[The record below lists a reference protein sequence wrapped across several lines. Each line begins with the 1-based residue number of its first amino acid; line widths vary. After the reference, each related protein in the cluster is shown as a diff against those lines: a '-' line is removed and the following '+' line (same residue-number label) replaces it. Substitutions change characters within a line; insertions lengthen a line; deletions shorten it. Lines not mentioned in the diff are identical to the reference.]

1 MNEITIRQWY
11 DTFKSGEELVEVR
24 IVDNAY
30 KRTYSGYF
38 TDVNTLL
45 NEIRKYDN
53 CNIYF
58 TLNAINPACYDR
70 EQHDRIVTKPKSTTS
85 DNDIVGRDWIL
96 IDIDTKKP
104 SDTNSTDEEKEM
116 AKEVVNNV
124 FKFLRDEGFEK
135 PVVCDSGNGFHL
147 LYKIAMKNSNEN
159 TTICKEFLQV
169 LDMLFSNPNVEIDC
183 TTHNAS
189 RVCKLYGTFSR
200 KGSNTKKRPQR
211 ESKILRIPDEIKIT
225 PNEYFAKVAAML
237 PKPEQPSKSNYYSNE
252 KFDLEAFLNKHHIAV
267 RNIVRTSSF
276 TKYILDE
283 CPFNSSHRAPDS
295 AIFEM
300 SNGGLGFKCLH
311 SSCSQYTWKDFR
323 LKFEPDAYDHK
334 EYQRHEHKMQYYSSQ
349 KKEPFV
355 PKKEDSAK
363 GKKWLAM
370 TDVQYV
376 DMSKLVAIPTGYKE
390 LDKKIIGLLMGD
402 VTVLSGLS
410 GCVDCDTEYFNGTEW
425 KKISDYSYGDKVLQ
439 YNKDG
444 SAELVYPTDYIKKQC
459 DYLSLIKSKYGVNQC
474 VSDEHRIV
482 YQTSKK
488 NLAIKTFAELKE
500 QHAGSKHG
508 FIGKFYTTFNYSGKG
523 IPLSEFEIR
532 LMCAIICDGHFCNLY
547 KDKSTCRINLK
558 KERKKQR
565 LEWILGKLNMPIDK
579 HQWNPKDLGYNSYL
593 VKAPR
598 IEKEFS
604 NFWYDCNK
612 EQMAIIC
619 DEILNWD
626 GYITPKRKNFS
637 SISKKT
643 IDFIQFCF
651 ACCGYRSTISIDDR
665 LGQKHYKNICYSLTI
680 TKRNMVSIFA
690 SNNPKK
696 EFPIYKTKDGYKYC
710 FSVPSGMLV
719 LRREGRINI
728 TGNSGK
734 SSWIDCVVLNA
745 VQRGYKVGIW
755 SGELQDFRFQSWID
769 QIAAGKNYVCKKEG
783 YENYYYAPKNISN
796 QINKWLEGKLFLYNN
811 NYGSKW
817 QQLFADIKTLV
828 ENEGTQLVVLD
839 NLMALQIDSYDGDK
853 YTQQTRFINDLKEY
867 AKAKNIH
874 VILVC
879 HPRKEGGFL
888 RKESISGT
896 ADLTNLADSVIII
909 HRIGKDFE
917 QRAGE
922 FFGKDK
928 VLPYLKYNSAIE
940 VCKNRSMGVIDLLV
954 GMYYEVESRRLKNE
968 ISENIVYG
976 WQEQPAQLTFEP
988 TPESDVSDLQDIYD
1002 NMSNQLPFGSELQE
1016 LPF

>member
-1 MNEITIRQWY
+1 MDEITIRQWY

-211 ESKILRIPDEIKIT
+211 ESKILRIPDEVKIT

-334 EYQRHEHKMQYYSSQ
+334 EYQRHEHKMQYYSQQ

-376 DMSKLVAIPTGYKE
+376 DMSKMASIPTGYKE
-390 LDKKIIGLLMGD
+390 LDKKIIGLLLGD
-402 VTVLSGLS
+402 VTVLSGGS
-410 GCVDCDTEYFNGTEW
+410 G
-425 KKISDYSYGDKVLQ
+425 
-439 YNKDG
+439 
-444 SAELVYPTDYIKKQC
+444 A
-459 DYLSLIKSKYGVNQC
+459 
-474 VSDEHRIV
+474 
-482 YQTSKK
+482 
-488 NLAIKTFAELKE
+488 
-500 QHAGSKHG
+500 
-508 FIGKFYTTFNYSGKG
+508 
-523 IPLSEFEIR
+523 
-532 LMCAIICDGHFCNLY
+532 
-547 KDKSTCRINLK
+547 
-558 KERKKQR
+558 
-565 LEWILGKLNMPIDK
+565 
-579 HQWNPKDLGYNSYL
+579 
-593 VKAPR
+593 
-598 IEKEFS
+598 
-604 NFWYDCNK
+604 
-612 EQMAIIC
+612 
-619 DEILNWD
+619 
-626 GYITPKRKNFS
+626 
-637 SISKKT
+637 
-643 IDFIQFCF
+643 
-651 ACCGYRSTISIDDR
+651 
-665 LGQKHYKNICYSLTI
+665 
-680 TKRNMVSIFA
+680 
-690 SNNPKK
+690 
-696 EFPIYKTKDGYKYC
+696 
-710 FSVPSGMLV
+710 
-719 LRREGRINI
+719 
-728 TGNSGK
+728 GK
-734 SSWIDCVVLNA
+734 SSWIDCVALNA
-745 VQRGYKVGIW
+745 IQRGYKVGIW
-755 SGELQDFRFQSWID
+755 SGELQDFRFQSWIN
-769 QIAAGKNYVCKKEG
+769 QIAAGKNYVCKREG
-783 YENYYYAPKNISN
+783 FENYYYAPKNISN
-796 QINKWLEGKLFLYNN
+796 QISNWLEGKLFLYNN

-817 QQLFADIKTLV
+817 QQLFADVKELV
-828 ENEGTQLVVLD
+828 DKEGVQLIVLD
-839 NLMALQIDSYDGDK
+839 NLMALQIDNYEGDK
-853 YTQQTRFINDLKEY
+853 YTQQTKFINDLKEY
-867 AKAKNIH
+867 AKAKNVH
-874 VILVC
+874 VLLVC
-879 HPRKEGGFL
+879 HPRKEGIFL

-896 ADLTNLADSVIII
+896 ADLTNLADSVFII

-928 VLPYLKYNSAIE
+928 VIPYLKYNSVIE

-954 GMYYEVESRRLKNE
+954 GMYFEVESRRLKNE

-1002 NMSNQLPFGSELQE
+1002 NMSNQLPFGNELQE

>member
-276 TKYILDE
+276 TKYILEE

-376 DMSKLVAIPTGYKE
+376 DMSKMASIPTGYKE
-390 LDKKIIGLLMGD
+390 LDKKIIGLLLGD
-402 VTVLSGLS
+402 VTVLSGDS
-410 GCVDCDTEYFNGTEW
+410 G
-425 KKISDYSYGDKVLQ
+425 
-439 YNKDG
+439 
-444 SAELVYPTDYIKKQC
+444 A
-459 DYLSLIKSKYGVNQC
+459 
-474 VSDEHRIV
+474 
-482 YQTSKK
+482 
-488 NLAIKTFAELKE
+488 
-500 QHAGSKHG
+500 
-508 FIGKFYTTFNYSGKG
+508 
-523 IPLSEFEIR
+523 
-532 LMCAIICDGHFCNLY
+532 
-547 KDKSTCRINLK
+547 
-558 KERKKQR
+558 
-565 LEWILGKLNMPIDK
+565 
-579 HQWNPKDLGYNSYL
+579 
-593 VKAPR
+593 
-598 IEKEFS
+598 
-604 NFWYDCNK
+604 
-612 EQMAIIC
+612 
-619 DEILNWD
+619 
-626 GYITPKRKNFS
+626 
-637 SISKKT
+637 
-643 IDFIQFCF
+643 
-651 ACCGYRSTISIDDR
+651 
-665 LGQKHYKNICYSLTI
+665 
-680 TKRNMVSIFA
+680 
-690 SNNPKK
+690 
-696 EFPIYKTKDGYKYC
+696 
-710 FSVPSGMLV
+710 
-719 LRREGRINI
+719 
-728 TGNSGK
+728 GK
-734 SSWIDCVVLNA
+734 SSWIDCVALNA
-745 VQRGYKVGIW
+745 IQRGYKVGIW
-755 SGELQDFRFQSWID
+755 SGELQDFRFQSWIN
-769 QIAAGKNYVCKKEG
+769 QIAAGKNYVCKREG
-783 YENYYYAPKNISN
+783 FENYYYAPKNISN
-796 QINKWLEGKLFLYNN
+796 QISNWLEGKLFLYNN

-817 QQLFADIKTLV
+817 QQLFADVKELV
-828 ENEGTQLVVLD
+828 DKEGVQLIVLD
-839 NLMALQIDSYDGDK
+839 NLMALQIDNYEGDK
-853 YTQQTRFINDLKEY
+853 YTQQTKFINDLKEY
-867 AKAKNIH
+867 AKAKNVH
-874 VILVC
+874 VLLVC
-879 HPRKEGGFL
+879 HPRKEGIFL
-888 RKESISGT
+888 RKGSISGT
-896 ADLTNLADSVIII
+896 ADLTNLADSVFII

-928 VLPYLKYNSAIE
+928 VIPYLKYNSVIE

-976 WQEQPAQLTFEP
+976 WQEQPTQLTFEP
-988 TPESDVSDLQDIYD
+988 APESDVSDLQDIYD
-1002 NMSNQLPFGSELQE
+1002 NMSNQLPFGNELQE

>member
-116 AKEVVNNV
+116 AKEVVNNI

-410 GCVDCDTEYFNGTEW
+410 G
-425 KKISDYSYGDKVLQ
+425 
-439 YNKDG
+439 
-444 SAELVYPTDYIKKQC
+444 
-459 DYLSLIKSKYGVNQC
+459 
-474 VSDEHRIV
+474 
-482 YQTSKK
+482 
-488 NLAIKTFAELKE
+488 
-500 QHAGSKHG
+500 
-508 FIGKFYTTFNYSGKG
+508 SGK
-523 IPLSEFEIR
+523 
-532 LMCAIICDGHFCNLY
+532 
-547 KDKSTCRINLK
+547 T
-558 KERKKQR
+558 
-565 LEWILGKLNMPIDK
+565 
-579 HQWNPKDLGYNSYL
+579 
-593 VKAPR
+593 
-598 IEKEFS
+598 
-604 NFWYDCNK
+604 
-612 EQMAIIC
+612 
-619 DEILNWD
+619 
-626 GYITPKRKNFS
+626 
-637 SISKKT
+637 
-643 IDFIQFCF
+643 
-651 ACCGYRSTISIDDR
+651 
-665 LGQKHYKNICYSLTI
+665 
-680 TKRNMVSIFA
+680 
-690 SNNPKK
+690 
-696 EFPIYKTKDGYKYC
+696 
-710 FSVPSGMLV
+710 
-719 LRREGRINI
+719 
-728 TGNSGK
+728 
-734 SSWIDCVVLNA
+734 SWIDCVVLNA

-769 QIAAGKNYVCKKEG
+769 QISAGKNYVCKKEG

-839 NLMALQIDSYDGDK
+839 NLMALQIDCYDGDK

-928 VLPYLKYNSAIE
+928 VLPYLKYNSVIE

>member
-70 EQHDRIVTKPKSTTS
+70 EQHDRFVTKPKSTTS

-376 DMSKLVAIPTGYKE
+376 DMSKMASIPTGYKE
-390 LDKKIIGLLMGD
+390 LDKKIIGLLLGD
-402 VTVLSGLS
+402 VTVLSGGS
-410 GCVDCDTEYFNGTEW
+410 G
-425 KKISDYSYGDKVLQ
+425 
-439 YNKDG
+439 
-444 SAELVYPTDYIKKQC
+444 A
-459 DYLSLIKSKYGVNQC
+459 
-474 VSDEHRIV
+474 
-482 YQTSKK
+482 
-488 NLAIKTFAELKE
+488 
-500 QHAGSKHG
+500 
-508 FIGKFYTTFNYSGKG
+508 
-523 IPLSEFEIR
+523 
-532 LMCAIICDGHFCNLY
+532 
-547 KDKSTCRINLK
+547 
-558 KERKKQR
+558 
-565 LEWILGKLNMPIDK
+565 
-579 HQWNPKDLGYNSYL
+579 
-593 VKAPR
+593 
-598 IEKEFS
+598 
-604 NFWYDCNK
+604 
-612 EQMAIIC
+612 
-619 DEILNWD
+619 
-626 GYITPKRKNFS
+626 
-637 SISKKT
+637 
-643 IDFIQFCF
+643 
-651 ACCGYRSTISIDDR
+651 
-665 LGQKHYKNICYSLTI
+665 
-680 TKRNMVSIFA
+680 
-690 SNNPKK
+690 
-696 EFPIYKTKDGYKYC
+696 
-710 FSVPSGMLV
+710 
-719 LRREGRINI
+719 
-728 TGNSGK
+728 GK
-734 SSWIDCVVLNA
+734 SSWIDCVALNA
-745 VQRGYKVGIW
+745 IQRGYKVGIW
-755 SGELQDFRFQSWID
+755 SGELQDFRFQSWIN
-769 QIAAGKNYVCKKEG
+769 QIAAGKNYVCKREG
-783 YENYYYAPKNISN
+783 FENYYYAPKNISN
-796 QINKWLEGKLFLYNN
+796 QISNWLEGKLFLYNN

-817 QQLFADIKTLV
+817 QQLFADVKELV
-828 ENEGTQLVVLD
+828 DKEGVQLLVLD
-839 NLMALQIDSYDGDK
+839 NLMALQIDNYEGDK
-853 YTQQTRFINDLKEY
+853 YTQQTKFINDLKEY
-867 AKAKNIH
+867 AKAKNVH
-874 VILVC
+874 VLLVC
-879 HPRKEGGFL
+879 HPRKEGIFL

-896 ADLTNLADSVIII
+896 ADLTNLADSVFII

-928 VLPYLKYNSAIE
+928 VLPYLKYNSVIE

>member
-276 TKYILDE
+276 TKYILEE

-334 EYQRHEHKMQYYSSQ
+334 EYQRHEHKMQYYSQQ

-376 DMSKLVAIPTGYKE
+376 DMSKMASIPTGYKE
-390 LDKKIIGLLMGD
+390 LDKKIIGLLLGD
-402 VTVLSGLS
+402 VTVLSGGS
-410 GCVDCDTEYFNGTEW
+410 G
-425 KKISDYSYGDKVLQ
+425 
-439 YNKDG
+439 
-444 SAELVYPTDYIKKQC
+444 A
-459 DYLSLIKSKYGVNQC
+459 
-474 VSDEHRIV
+474 
-482 YQTSKK
+482 
-488 NLAIKTFAELKE
+488 
-500 QHAGSKHG
+500 
-508 FIGKFYTTFNYSGKG
+508 
-523 IPLSEFEIR
+523 
-532 LMCAIICDGHFCNLY
+532 
-547 KDKSTCRINLK
+547 
-558 KERKKQR
+558 
-565 LEWILGKLNMPIDK
+565 
-579 HQWNPKDLGYNSYL
+579 
-593 VKAPR
+593 
-598 IEKEFS
+598 
-604 NFWYDCNK
+604 
-612 EQMAIIC
+612 
-619 DEILNWD
+619 
-626 GYITPKRKNFS
+626 
-637 SISKKT
+637 
-643 IDFIQFCF
+643 
-651 ACCGYRSTISIDDR
+651 
-665 LGQKHYKNICYSLTI
+665 
-680 TKRNMVSIFA
+680 
-690 SNNPKK
+690 
-696 EFPIYKTKDGYKYC
+696 
-710 FSVPSGMLV
+710 
-719 LRREGRINI
+719 
-728 TGNSGK
+728 GK
-734 SSWIDCVVLNA
+734 SSWIDCVALNA
-745 VQRGYKVGIW
+745 IQRGYKVGIW
-755 SGELQDFRFQSWID
+755 SGELQDFRFQSWIN
-769 QIAAGKNYVCKKEG
+769 QIAAGKNYVCKREG
-783 YENYYYAPKNISN
+783 FENYYYAPKNISN
-796 QINKWLEGKLFLYNN
+796 QISNWLEGKLFLYNN

-817 QQLFADIKTLV
+817 QQLFADVKELV
-828 ENEGTQLVVLD
+828 DKEGVQLIVLD
-839 NLMALQIDSYDGDK
+839 NLMALQIDNYEGDK
-853 YTQQTRFINDLKEY
+853 YTQQTKFINDLKEY
-867 AKAKNIH
+867 AKAKNVH
-874 VILVC
+874 VLLVC
-879 HPRKEGGFL
+879 HPRKEGIFL

-896 ADLTNLADSVIII
+896 ADLTNLADSVFII

-928 VLPYLKYNSAIE
+928 VLPYLKYNSVIE

>member
-1 MNEITIRQWY
+1 MTMNEITIRQWY

-38 TDVNTLL
+38 TDVDTLL

-276 TKYILDE
+276 TKYILEE

-355 PKKEDSAK
+355 PKKEDSTK

-410 GCVDCDTEYFNGTEW
+410 G
-425 KKISDYSYGDKVLQ
+425 
-439 YNKDG
+439 
-444 SAELVYPTDYIKKQC
+444 
-459 DYLSLIKSKYGVNQC
+459 
-474 VSDEHRIV
+474 
-482 YQTSKK
+482 
-488 NLAIKTFAELKE
+488 
-500 QHAGSKHG
+500 
-508 FIGKFYTTFNYSGKG
+508 SGK
-523 IPLSEFEIR
+523 
-532 LMCAIICDGHFCNLY
+532 
-547 KDKSTCRINLK
+547 T
-558 KERKKQR
+558 
-565 LEWILGKLNMPIDK
+565 
-579 HQWNPKDLGYNSYL
+579 
-593 VKAPR
+593 
-598 IEKEFS
+598 
-604 NFWYDCNK
+604 
-612 EQMAIIC
+612 
-619 DEILNWD
+619 
-626 GYITPKRKNFS
+626 
-637 SISKKT
+637 
-643 IDFIQFCF
+643 
-651 ACCGYRSTISIDDR
+651 
-665 LGQKHYKNICYSLTI
+665 
-680 TKRNMVSIFA
+680 
-690 SNNPKK
+690 
-696 EFPIYKTKDGYKYC
+696 
-710 FSVPSGMLV
+710 
-719 LRREGRINI
+719 
-728 TGNSGK
+728 
-734 SSWIDCVVLNA
+734 SWIDCVVLNA

-755 SGELQDFRFQSWID
+755 SGELQNFRFQSWID
-769 QIAAGKNYVCKKEG
+769 QISAGKNYVCKKEG
-783 YENYYYAPKNISN
+783 YENYYYTPKNIAN

-928 VLPYLKYNSAIE
+928 VLPYLKYNSVIE

-976 WQEQPAQLTFEP
+976 WQEQPAQLTFET

-1002 NMSNQLPFGSELQE
+1002 NMSNQLPFGNELQE

>member
-38 TDVNTLL
+38 TDVDTLL

-169 LDMLFSNPNVEIDC
+169 LDMLFSNSNVEIDC

-211 ESKILRIPDEIKIT
+211 ESKILRIPDEVKIT

-252 KFDLEAFLNKHHIAV
+252 KFDLEAFLNKHHISV

-334 EYQRHEHKMQYYSSQ
+334 EYQRHEHKMQYYSQQ

-376 DMSKLVAIPTGYKE
+376 DMSKMASIPTGYKE
-390 LDKKIIGLLMGD
+390 LDKKIIGLLLGD
-402 VTVLSGLS
+402 VTVLSGGS
-410 GCVDCDTEYFNGTEW
+410 G
-425 KKISDYSYGDKVLQ
+425 
-439 YNKDG
+439 
-444 SAELVYPTDYIKKQC
+444 A
-459 DYLSLIKSKYGVNQC
+459 
-474 VSDEHRIV
+474 
-482 YQTSKK
+482 
-488 NLAIKTFAELKE
+488 
-500 QHAGSKHG
+500 
-508 FIGKFYTTFNYSGKG
+508 
-523 IPLSEFEIR
+523 
-532 LMCAIICDGHFCNLY
+532 
-547 KDKSTCRINLK
+547 
-558 KERKKQR
+558 
-565 LEWILGKLNMPIDK
+565 
-579 HQWNPKDLGYNSYL
+579 
-593 VKAPR
+593 
-598 IEKEFS
+598 
-604 NFWYDCNK
+604 
-612 EQMAIIC
+612 
-619 DEILNWD
+619 
-626 GYITPKRKNFS
+626 
-637 SISKKT
+637 
-643 IDFIQFCF
+643 
-651 ACCGYRSTISIDDR
+651 
-665 LGQKHYKNICYSLTI
+665 
-680 TKRNMVSIFA
+680 
-690 SNNPKK
+690 
-696 EFPIYKTKDGYKYC
+696 
-710 FSVPSGMLV
+710 
-719 LRREGRINI
+719 
-728 TGNSGK
+728 GK
-734 SSWIDCVVLNA
+734 SSWIDCVALNA
-745 VQRGYKVGIW
+745 IQRGYKVGIW
-755 SGELQDFRFQSWID
+755 SGELQDFRFQSWIN
-769 QIAAGKNYVCKKEG
+769 QIAAGKNYVCKREG
-783 YENYYYAPKNISN
+783 FENYYYAPKNISN
-796 QINKWLEGKLFLYNN
+796 QISNWLEGKLFLYNN

-817 QQLFADIKTLV
+817 QQLFADVKELV
-828 ENEGTQLVVLD
+828 DKEGVQLIVLD
-839 NLMALQIDSYDGDK
+839 NLMALQIDNYEGDK
-853 YTQQTRFINDLKEY
+853 YTQQTKFINDLKEY
-867 AKAKNIH
+867 AKAKNVH
-874 VILVC
+874 VLLVC
-879 HPRKEGGFL
+879 HPRKEGIFL

-896 ADLTNLADSVIII
+896 ADLTNLADSVFII

-928 VLPYLKYNSAIE
+928 VIPYLKYNSVIE

-1002 NMSNQLPFGSELQE
+1002 NMSNQLPFGNELQE

>member
-38 TDVNTLL
+38 TDVDTLL

-334 EYQRHEHKMQYYSSQ
+334 EYQRHEHKMQYYSQQ

-376 DMSKLVAIPTGYKE
+376 DMSKMASIPTGYKE
-390 LDKKIIGLLMGD
+390 LDKKIIGLLLGD
-402 VTVLSGLS
+402 VTVLSGGS
-410 GCVDCDTEYFNGTEW
+410 G
-425 KKISDYSYGDKVLQ
+425 
-439 YNKDG
+439 
-444 SAELVYPTDYIKKQC
+444 A
-459 DYLSLIKSKYGVNQC
+459 
-474 VSDEHRIV
+474 
-482 YQTSKK
+482 
-488 NLAIKTFAELKE
+488 
-500 QHAGSKHG
+500 
-508 FIGKFYTTFNYSGKG
+508 
-523 IPLSEFEIR
+523 
-532 LMCAIICDGHFCNLY
+532 
-547 KDKSTCRINLK
+547 
-558 KERKKQR
+558 
-565 LEWILGKLNMPIDK
+565 
-579 HQWNPKDLGYNSYL
+579 
-593 VKAPR
+593 
-598 IEKEFS
+598 
-604 NFWYDCNK
+604 
-612 EQMAIIC
+612 
-619 DEILNWD
+619 
-626 GYITPKRKNFS
+626 
-637 SISKKT
+637 
-643 IDFIQFCF
+643 
-651 ACCGYRSTISIDDR
+651 
-665 LGQKHYKNICYSLTI
+665 
-680 TKRNMVSIFA
+680 
-690 SNNPKK
+690 
-696 EFPIYKTKDGYKYC
+696 
-710 FSVPSGMLV
+710 
-719 LRREGRINI
+719 
-728 TGNSGK
+728 GK
-734 SSWIDCVVLNA
+734 SSWIDCVALNA
-745 VQRGYKVGIW
+745 IQRGYKVGIW
-755 SGELQDFRFQSWID
+755 SGELQDFRFQSWIN
-769 QIAAGKNYVCKKEG
+769 QIAAGKNYVCKREG
-783 YENYYYAPKNISN
+783 FENYYYAPKNISN
-796 QINKWLEGKLFLYNN
+796 QISNWLEGKLFLYNN

-817 QQLFADIKTLV
+817 QQLFADVKELV
-828 ENEGTQLVVLD
+828 DKEGVQLIVLD
-839 NLMALQIDSYDGDK
+839 NLMALQIDNYEGDK
-853 YTQQTRFINDLKEY
+853 YTQQTKFINDLKEY
-867 AKAKNIH
+867 AKAKNVH
-874 VILVC
+874 VLLVC
-879 HPRKEGGFL
+879 HPRKEGIFL

-896 ADLTNLADSVIII
+896 ADLTNLADSVFII

-928 VLPYLKYNSAIE
+928 VLPYLKYNSVIE

-1002 NMSNQLPFGSELQE
+1002 NMSNQLPFGNELQE

>member
-334 EYQRHEHKMQYYSSQ
+334 EYQRHEHKMQYYSQQ

-355 PKKEDSAK
+355 PKKEDSTK

-410 GCVDCDTEYFNGTEW
+410 G
-425 KKISDYSYGDKVLQ
+425 
-439 YNKDG
+439 
-444 SAELVYPTDYIKKQC
+444 
-459 DYLSLIKSKYGVNQC
+459 
-474 VSDEHRIV
+474 
-482 YQTSKK
+482 
-488 NLAIKTFAELKE
+488 
-500 QHAGSKHG
+500 
-508 FIGKFYTTFNYSGKG
+508 SGK
-523 IPLSEFEIR
+523 
-532 LMCAIICDGHFCNLY
+532 
-547 KDKSTCRINLK
+547 T
-558 KERKKQR
+558 
-565 LEWILGKLNMPIDK
+565 
-579 HQWNPKDLGYNSYL
+579 
-593 VKAPR
+593 
-598 IEKEFS
+598 
-604 NFWYDCNK
+604 
-612 EQMAIIC
+612 
-619 DEILNWD
+619 
-626 GYITPKRKNFS
+626 
-637 SISKKT
+637 
-643 IDFIQFCF
+643 
-651 ACCGYRSTISIDDR
+651 
-665 LGQKHYKNICYSLTI
+665 
-680 TKRNMVSIFA
+680 
-690 SNNPKK
+690 
-696 EFPIYKTKDGYKYC
+696 
-710 FSVPSGMLV
+710 
-719 LRREGRINI
+719 
-728 TGNSGK
+728 
-734 SSWIDCVVLNA
+734 SWIDCVVLNA

-769 QIAAGKNYVCKKEG
+769 QISAGKNYVCKKEG
-783 YENYYYAPKNISN
+783 YENYYYAPKNIAN

-828 ENEGTQLVVLD
+828 ENEGTQLIVLD

-853 YTQQTRFINDLKEY
+853 YTQQTRFIKDLKEY

-896 ADLTNLADSVIII
+896 ADLTNLADSVVII

-928 VLPYLKYNSAIE
+928 VLPYLKYNSVIE

>member
-334 EYQRHEHKMQYYSSQ
+334 EYQRHEHKMQYYSQQ

-376 DMSKLVAIPTGYKE
+376 DMSKMASIPTGYKE
-390 LDKKIIGLLMGD
+390 LDKKIIGLLLGD
-402 VTVLSGLS
+402 VTVLSGGS
-410 GCVDCDTEYFNGTEW
+410 G
-425 KKISDYSYGDKVLQ
+425 
-439 YNKDG
+439 
-444 SAELVYPTDYIKKQC
+444 A
-459 DYLSLIKSKYGVNQC
+459 
-474 VSDEHRIV
+474 
-482 YQTSKK
+482 
-488 NLAIKTFAELKE
+488 
-500 QHAGSKHG
+500 
-508 FIGKFYTTFNYSGKG
+508 
-523 IPLSEFEIR
+523 
-532 LMCAIICDGHFCNLY
+532 
-547 KDKSTCRINLK
+547 
-558 KERKKQR
+558 
-565 LEWILGKLNMPIDK
+565 
-579 HQWNPKDLGYNSYL
+579 
-593 VKAPR
+593 
-598 IEKEFS
+598 
-604 NFWYDCNK
+604 
-612 EQMAIIC
+612 
-619 DEILNWD
+619 
-626 GYITPKRKNFS
+626 
-637 SISKKT
+637 
-643 IDFIQFCF
+643 
-651 ACCGYRSTISIDDR
+651 
-665 LGQKHYKNICYSLTI
+665 
-680 TKRNMVSIFA
+680 
-690 SNNPKK
+690 
-696 EFPIYKTKDGYKYC
+696 
-710 FSVPSGMLV
+710 
-719 LRREGRINI
+719 
-728 TGNSGK
+728 GK
-734 SSWIDCVVLNA
+734 SSWIDCVALNA
-745 VQRGYKVGIW
+745 IQRGYKVGIW
-755 SGELQDFRFQSWID
+755 SGELQDFRFQSWIN
-769 QIAAGKNYVCKKEG
+769 QIAAGKNYVCKREG
-783 YENYYYAPKNISN
+783 FENYYYAPKNISN
-796 QINKWLEGKLFLYNN
+796 QISNWLEGKLFLYNN

-817 QQLFADIKTLV
+817 QQLFADVKELV
-828 ENEGTQLVVLD
+828 DKEGVQLIVLD
-839 NLMALQIDSYDGDK
+839 NLMALQIDNYEGDK
-853 YTQQTRFINDLKEY
+853 YTQQTKFINDLKEY
-867 AKAKNIH
+867 AKAKNVH
-874 VILVC
+874 VLLVC
-879 HPRKEGGFL
+879 HPRKEGIFL

-896 ADLTNLADSVIII
+896 ADLTNLADSVFII

-928 VLPYLKYNSAIE
+928 VLPYLKYNSVIE

-976 WQEQPAQLTFEP
+976 WQEQPAQLTFET

>member
-267 RNIVRTSSF
+267 RDIVRTSSF

-334 EYQRHEHKMQYYSSQ
+334 EYQRHEHKMQYYSQQ

-376 DMSKLVAIPTGYKE
+376 DMSKMASIPTGYKE
-390 LDKKIIGLLMGD
+390 LDKKIIGLLLGD
-402 VTVLSGLS
+402 VTVLSGGS
-410 GCVDCDTEYFNGTEW
+410 G
-425 KKISDYSYGDKVLQ
+425 
-439 YNKDG
+439 
-444 SAELVYPTDYIKKQC
+444 A
-459 DYLSLIKSKYGVNQC
+459 
-474 VSDEHRIV
+474 
-482 YQTSKK
+482 
-488 NLAIKTFAELKE
+488 
-500 QHAGSKHG
+500 
-508 FIGKFYTTFNYSGKG
+508 
-523 IPLSEFEIR
+523 
-532 LMCAIICDGHFCNLY
+532 
-547 KDKSTCRINLK
+547 
-558 KERKKQR
+558 
-565 LEWILGKLNMPIDK
+565 
-579 HQWNPKDLGYNSYL
+579 
-593 VKAPR
+593 
-598 IEKEFS
+598 
-604 NFWYDCNK
+604 
-612 EQMAIIC
+612 
-619 DEILNWD
+619 
-626 GYITPKRKNFS
+626 
-637 SISKKT
+637 
-643 IDFIQFCF
+643 
-651 ACCGYRSTISIDDR
+651 
-665 LGQKHYKNICYSLTI
+665 
-680 TKRNMVSIFA
+680 
-690 SNNPKK
+690 
-696 EFPIYKTKDGYKYC
+696 
-710 FSVPSGMLV
+710 
-719 LRREGRINI
+719 
-728 TGNSGK
+728 GK
-734 SSWIDCVVLNA
+734 SSWIDCVALNA
-745 VQRGYKVGIW
+745 IQRGYKVGIW
-755 SGELQDFRFQSWID
+755 SGELQDFRFQSWIN
-769 QIAAGKNYVCKKEG
+769 QIAAGKNYVCKREG
-783 YENYYYAPKNISN
+783 FENYYYAPKNISN
-796 QINKWLEGKLFLYNN
+796 QISNWLEGKLFLYNN

-817 QQLFADIKTLV
+817 QQLFADVKELV
-828 ENEGTQLVVLD
+828 DKEGVQLIVLD
-839 NLMALQIDSYDGDK
+839 NLMALQIDNYEGDK
-853 YTQQTRFINDLKEY
+853 YTQQTKFINDLKEY
-867 AKAKNIH
+867 AKAKNVH
-874 VILVC
+874 VLLVC
-879 HPRKEGGFL
+879 HPRKEGIFL

-896 ADLTNLADSVIII
+896 ADLTNLADSVFII

-928 VLPYLKYNSAIE
+928 VLPYLKYNSVIE

-1002 NMSNQLPFGSELQE
+1002 NMSNQLPFGSELPE

>member
-1 MNEITIRQWY
+1 MTMNEITIRQWY

-38 TDVNTLL
+38 TDVDTLL

-169 LDMLFSNPNVEIDC
+169 LDMLFSNSNVEIDC

-211 ESKILRIPDEIKIT
+211 ESKILRIPDEVKIT

-252 KFDLEAFLNKHHIAV
+252 KFDLEAFLNKHHISV

-355 PKKEDSAK
+355 PKKENSAK

-410 GCVDCDTEYFNGTEW
+410 G
-425 KKISDYSYGDKVLQ
+425 
-439 YNKDG
+439 
-444 SAELVYPTDYIKKQC
+444 
-459 DYLSLIKSKYGVNQC
+459 
-474 VSDEHRIV
+474 
-482 YQTSKK
+482 
-488 NLAIKTFAELKE
+488 
-500 QHAGSKHG
+500 
-508 FIGKFYTTFNYSGKG
+508 SGK
-523 IPLSEFEIR
+523 
-532 LMCAIICDGHFCNLY
+532 
-547 KDKSTCRINLK
+547 T
-558 KERKKQR
+558 
-565 LEWILGKLNMPIDK
+565 
-579 HQWNPKDLGYNSYL
+579 
-593 VKAPR
+593 
-598 IEKEFS
+598 
-604 NFWYDCNK
+604 
-612 EQMAIIC
+612 
-619 DEILNWD
+619 
-626 GYITPKRKNFS
+626 
-637 SISKKT
+637 
-643 IDFIQFCF
+643 
-651 ACCGYRSTISIDDR
+651 
-665 LGQKHYKNICYSLTI
+665 
-680 TKRNMVSIFA
+680 
-690 SNNPKK
+690 
-696 EFPIYKTKDGYKYC
+696 
-710 FSVPSGMLV
+710 
-719 LRREGRINI
+719 
-728 TGNSGK
+728 
-734 SSWIDCVVLNA
+734 SWIDCVVLNA

-769 QIAAGKNYVCKKEG
+769 QISAGKNYVCKKEG
-783 YENYYYAPKNISN
+783 YENYYYAPKNIAN

-828 ENEGTQLVVLD
+828 ENEGTQLIVLD

-928 VLPYLKYNSAIE
+928 VLPYLKYNSVIE

>member
-85 DNDIVGRDWIL
+85 DNNIVGRDWIL

-334 EYQRHEHKMQYYSSQ
+334 EYQRHEHKMQYYSQQ

-355 PKKEDSAK
+355 PKKEDSTK

-410 GCVDCDTEYFNGTEW
+410 G
-425 KKISDYSYGDKVLQ
+425 
-439 YNKDG
+439 
-444 SAELVYPTDYIKKQC
+444 
-459 DYLSLIKSKYGVNQC
+459 
-474 VSDEHRIV
+474 
-482 YQTSKK
+482 
-488 NLAIKTFAELKE
+488 
-500 QHAGSKHG
+500 
-508 FIGKFYTTFNYSGKG
+508 SGK
-523 IPLSEFEIR
+523 
-532 LMCAIICDGHFCNLY
+532 
-547 KDKSTCRINLK
+547 T
-558 KERKKQR
+558 
-565 LEWILGKLNMPIDK
+565 
-579 HQWNPKDLGYNSYL
+579 
-593 VKAPR
+593 
-598 IEKEFS
+598 
-604 NFWYDCNK
+604 
-612 EQMAIIC
+612 
-619 DEILNWD
+619 
-626 GYITPKRKNFS
+626 
-637 SISKKT
+637 
-643 IDFIQFCF
+643 
-651 ACCGYRSTISIDDR
+651 
-665 LGQKHYKNICYSLTI
+665 
-680 TKRNMVSIFA
+680 
-690 SNNPKK
+690 
-696 EFPIYKTKDGYKYC
+696 
-710 FSVPSGMLV
+710 
-719 LRREGRINI
+719 
-728 TGNSGK
+728 
-734 SSWIDCVVLNA
+734 SWIDCVVLNA

-769 QIAAGKNYVCKKEG
+769 QISAGKNYVCKKEG
-783 YENYYYAPKNISN
+783 YENYYYAPKNIAN

-828 ENEGTQLVVLD
+828 ENEGTQLIVLD

-928 VLPYLKYNSAIE
+928 VLPYLKYNSVIE

>member
-334 EYQRHEHKMQYYSSQ
+334 EYQRHEHKMQYYSQQ

-355 PKKEDSAK
+355 PKKEDSTK

-410 GCVDCDTEYFNGTEW
+410 G
-425 KKISDYSYGDKVLQ
+425 
-439 YNKDG
+439 
-444 SAELVYPTDYIKKQC
+444 
-459 DYLSLIKSKYGVNQC
+459 
-474 VSDEHRIV
+474 
-482 YQTSKK
+482 
-488 NLAIKTFAELKE
+488 
-500 QHAGSKHG
+500 
-508 FIGKFYTTFNYSGKG
+508 SGK
-523 IPLSEFEIR
+523 
-532 LMCAIICDGHFCNLY
+532 
-547 KDKSTCRINLK
+547 T
-558 KERKKQR
+558 
-565 LEWILGKLNMPIDK
+565 
-579 HQWNPKDLGYNSYL
+579 
-593 VKAPR
+593 
-598 IEKEFS
+598 
-604 NFWYDCNK
+604 
-612 EQMAIIC
+612 
-619 DEILNWD
+619 
-626 GYITPKRKNFS
+626 
-637 SISKKT
+637 
-643 IDFIQFCF
+643 
-651 ACCGYRSTISIDDR
+651 
-665 LGQKHYKNICYSLTI
+665 
-680 TKRNMVSIFA
+680 
-690 SNNPKK
+690 
-696 EFPIYKTKDGYKYC
+696 
-710 FSVPSGMLV
+710 
-719 LRREGRINI
+719 
-728 TGNSGK
+728 
-734 SSWIDCVVLNA
+734 SWIDCVVLNA

-769 QIAAGKNYVCKKEG
+769 QISAGKNYVCKKEG
-783 YENYYYAPKNISN
+783 YENYYYAPKNIAN

-828 ENEGTQLVVLD
+828 ENEGTQLIVLD

-928 VLPYLKYNSAIE
+928 VLPYLKYNSVIE

-988 TPESDVSDLQDIYD
+988 TPESDASDLQDIYD

>member
-70 EQHDRIVTKPKSTTS
+70 EQHDSIVTKPKSTTS

-276 TKYILDE
+276 TKYILEE

-334 EYQRHEHKMQYYSSQ
+334 EYQRHEHKMQYYSQQ

-355 PKKEDSAK
+355 PKKEDSTK

-376 DMSKLVAIPTGYKE
+376 DMSKMASIPTGYKE
-390 LDKKIIGLLMGD
+390 LDKKIIGLLLGD
-402 VTVLSGLS
+402 VTVLSGGS
-410 GCVDCDTEYFNGTEW
+410 G
-425 KKISDYSYGDKVLQ
+425 
-439 YNKDG
+439 
-444 SAELVYPTDYIKKQC
+444 A
-459 DYLSLIKSKYGVNQC
+459 
-474 VSDEHRIV
+474 
-482 YQTSKK
+482 
-488 NLAIKTFAELKE
+488 
-500 QHAGSKHG
+500 
-508 FIGKFYTTFNYSGKG
+508 
-523 IPLSEFEIR
+523 
-532 LMCAIICDGHFCNLY
+532 
-547 KDKSTCRINLK
+547 
-558 KERKKQR
+558 
-565 LEWILGKLNMPIDK
+565 
-579 HQWNPKDLGYNSYL
+579 
-593 VKAPR
+593 
-598 IEKEFS
+598 
-604 NFWYDCNK
+604 
-612 EQMAIIC
+612 
-619 DEILNWD
+619 
-626 GYITPKRKNFS
+626 
-637 SISKKT
+637 
-643 IDFIQFCF
+643 
-651 ACCGYRSTISIDDR
+651 
-665 LGQKHYKNICYSLTI
+665 
-680 TKRNMVSIFA
+680 
-690 SNNPKK
+690 
-696 EFPIYKTKDGYKYC
+696 
-710 FSVPSGMLV
+710 
-719 LRREGRINI
+719 
-728 TGNSGK
+728 GK
-734 SSWIDCVVLNA
+734 SSWIDCVALNA
-745 VQRGYKVGIW
+745 IQRGYKVGIW
-755 SGELQDFRFQSWID
+755 SGELQDFRFQSWIN
-769 QIAAGKNYVCKKEG
+769 QIAAGKNYVCKREG
-783 YENYYYAPKNISN
+783 FENYYYAPKNISN
-796 QINKWLEGKLFLYNN
+796 QISNWLEGKLFLYNN

-817 QQLFADIKTLV
+817 QQLFADVKELV
-828 ENEGTQLVVLD
+828 DKEGVQLIVLD
-839 NLMALQIDSYDGDK
+839 NLMALQIDNYEGDK
-853 YTQQTRFINDLKEY
+853 YTQQTKFINDLKEY
-867 AKAKNIH
+867 AKAKNVH
-874 VILVC
+874 VLLVC
-879 HPRKEGGFL
+879 HPRKEGIFL

-896 ADLTNLADSVIII
+896 ADLTNLADSVFII
-909 HRIGKDFE
+909 HRVGKDFE

-922 FFGKDK
+922 FLGKDK
-928 VLPYLKYNSAIE
+928 VLPYLKYNSVIE

-976 WQEQPAQLTFEP
+976 WQEQPSQLTFE
-988 TPESDVSDLQDIYD
+988 TIPESDVSDLQDIYD
-1002 NMSNQLPFGSELQE
+1002 NMSNQLPFGNELQE

>member
-1 MNEITIRQWY
+1 MTMNEITIRQWY

-24 IVDNAY
+24 IVDNTY

-38 TDVNTLL
+38 TDVDTLL

-376 DMSKLVAIPTGYKE
+376 DMSKMASIPTGYKE
-390 LDKKIIGLLMGD
+390 LDKKIIGLLLGD
-402 VTVLSGLS
+402 VTVLSGGS
-410 GCVDCDTEYFNGTEW
+410 G
-425 KKISDYSYGDKVLQ
+425 
-439 YNKDG
+439 
-444 SAELVYPTDYIKKQC
+444 A
-459 DYLSLIKSKYGVNQC
+459 
-474 VSDEHRIV
+474 
-482 YQTSKK
+482 
-488 NLAIKTFAELKE
+488 
-500 QHAGSKHG
+500 
-508 FIGKFYTTFNYSGKG
+508 
-523 IPLSEFEIR
+523 
-532 LMCAIICDGHFCNLY
+532 
-547 KDKSTCRINLK
+547 
-558 KERKKQR
+558 
-565 LEWILGKLNMPIDK
+565 
-579 HQWNPKDLGYNSYL
+579 
-593 VKAPR
+593 
-598 IEKEFS
+598 
-604 NFWYDCNK
+604 
-612 EQMAIIC
+612 
-619 DEILNWD
+619 
-626 GYITPKRKNFS
+626 
-637 SISKKT
+637 
-643 IDFIQFCF
+643 
-651 ACCGYRSTISIDDR
+651 
-665 LGQKHYKNICYSLTI
+665 
-680 TKRNMVSIFA
+680 
-690 SNNPKK
+690 
-696 EFPIYKTKDGYKYC
+696 
-710 FSVPSGMLV
+710 
-719 LRREGRINI
+719 
-728 TGNSGK
+728 GK
-734 SSWIDCVVLNA
+734 SSWIDCVALNA
-745 VQRGYKVGIW
+745 IQRGYKVGIW
-755 SGELQDFRFQSWID
+755 SGELQDFRFQSWIN
-769 QIAAGKNYVCKKEG
+769 QIAAGKNYVCKREG
-783 YENYYYAPKNISN
+783 FENYYYAPKNISN
-796 QINKWLEGKLFLYNN
+796 QISNWLEGKLFLYNN

-817 QQLFADIKTLV
+817 QQLFADVKELV
-828 ENEGTQLVVLD
+828 DKEGVQLIVLD
-839 NLMALQIDSYDGDK
+839 NLMALQIDNYEGDK
-853 YTQQTRFINDLKEY
+853 YTQQTKFINDLKEY
-867 AKAKNIH
+867 AKAKNVH
-874 VILVC
+874 VLLVC
-879 HPRKEGGFL
+879 HPRKEGIFL

-896 ADLTNLADSVIII
+896 ADLTNLADSVFII

-928 VLPYLKYNSAIE
+928 VLPYLKYNSVIE

>member
-38 TDVNTLL
+38 TDVDTLL

-276 TKYILDE
+276 TKYILEE

-376 DMSKLVAIPTGYKE
+376 DMSKMASIPTGYKE
-390 LDKKIIGLLMGD
+390 LDKKIIGLLLGD
-402 VTVLSGLS
+402 VTVLSGGS
-410 GCVDCDTEYFNGTEW
+410 G
-425 KKISDYSYGDKVLQ
+425 
-439 YNKDG
+439 
-444 SAELVYPTDYIKKQC
+444 A
-459 DYLSLIKSKYGVNQC
+459 
-474 VSDEHRIV
+474 
-482 YQTSKK
+482 
-488 NLAIKTFAELKE
+488 
-500 QHAGSKHG
+500 
-508 FIGKFYTTFNYSGKG
+508 
-523 IPLSEFEIR
+523 
-532 LMCAIICDGHFCNLY
+532 
-547 KDKSTCRINLK
+547 
-558 KERKKQR
+558 
-565 LEWILGKLNMPIDK
+565 
-579 HQWNPKDLGYNSYL
+579 
-593 VKAPR
+593 
-598 IEKEFS
+598 
-604 NFWYDCNK
+604 
-612 EQMAIIC
+612 
-619 DEILNWD
+619 
-626 GYITPKRKNFS
+626 
-637 SISKKT
+637 
-643 IDFIQFCF
+643 
-651 ACCGYRSTISIDDR
+651 
-665 LGQKHYKNICYSLTI
+665 
-680 TKRNMVSIFA
+680 
-690 SNNPKK
+690 
-696 EFPIYKTKDGYKYC
+696 
-710 FSVPSGMLV
+710 
-719 LRREGRINI
+719 
-728 TGNSGK
+728 GK
-734 SSWIDCVVLNA
+734 SSWIDCVALNA
-745 VQRGYKVGIW
+745 IQRGYKVGIW
-755 SGELQDFRFQSWID
+755 SGELQDFRFQSWIN
-769 QIAAGKNYVCKKEG
+769 QIAAGKNYVCKREG
-783 YENYYYAPKNISN
+783 FENYYYAPKNISN
-796 QINKWLEGKLFLYNN
+796 QISNWLEGKLFLYNN

-817 QQLFADIKTLV
+817 QQLFADVKELV
-828 ENEGTQLVVLD
+828 DKEGVQLIVLD
-839 NLMALQIDSYDGDK
+839 NLMALQIDNYEGDK
-853 YTQQTRFINDLKEY
+853 YTQQTKFINDLKEY
-867 AKAKNIH
+867 AKAKNVH
-874 VILVC
+874 VLLVC
-879 HPRKEGGFL
+879 HPRKEGIFL

-896 ADLTNLADSVIII
+896 ADLTNLADSVFII

-928 VLPYLKYNSAIE
+928 VIPYLKYNSVIE

-1002 NMSNQLPFGSELQE
+1002 NMSNQLPFGNELQE

>member
-334 EYQRHEHKMQYYSSQ
+334 EYQRHEHKMQYYSQQ

-376 DMSKLVAIPTGYKE
+376 DMSKMASIPTGYKE
-390 LDKKIIGLLMGD
+390 LDKKIIGLLLGD
-402 VTVLSGLS
+402 VTVLSGGS
-410 GCVDCDTEYFNGTEW
+410 G
-425 KKISDYSYGDKVLQ
+425 
-439 YNKDG
+439 
-444 SAELVYPTDYIKKQC
+444 A
-459 DYLSLIKSKYGVNQC
+459 
-474 VSDEHRIV
+474 
-482 YQTSKK
+482 
-488 NLAIKTFAELKE
+488 
-500 QHAGSKHG
+500 
-508 FIGKFYTTFNYSGKG
+508 
-523 IPLSEFEIR
+523 
-532 LMCAIICDGHFCNLY
+532 
-547 KDKSTCRINLK
+547 
-558 KERKKQR
+558 
-565 LEWILGKLNMPIDK
+565 
-579 HQWNPKDLGYNSYL
+579 
-593 VKAPR
+593 
-598 IEKEFS
+598 
-604 NFWYDCNK
+604 
-612 EQMAIIC
+612 
-619 DEILNWD
+619 
-626 GYITPKRKNFS
+626 
-637 SISKKT
+637 
-643 IDFIQFCF
+643 
-651 ACCGYRSTISIDDR
+651 
-665 LGQKHYKNICYSLTI
+665 
-680 TKRNMVSIFA
+680 
-690 SNNPKK
+690 
-696 EFPIYKTKDGYKYC
+696 
-710 FSVPSGMLV
+710 
-719 LRREGRINI
+719 
-728 TGNSGK
+728 GK
-734 SSWIDCVVLNA
+734 SSWIDCVALNA
-745 VQRGYKVGIW
+745 IQRGYKVGIW
-755 SGELQDFRFQSWID
+755 SGELQDFRFQSWIN
-769 QIAAGKNYVCKKEG
+769 QIAAGKNYVCKREG
-783 YENYYYAPKNISN
+783 FENYYYAPKNISN
-796 QINKWLEGKLFLYNN
+796 QISNWLEGKLFLYNN

-817 QQLFADIKTLV
+817 QQLFADVKELV
-828 ENEGTQLVVLD
+828 DKEGVQLIVLD
-839 NLMALQIDSYDGDK
+839 NLMALQIDNYEGDK
-853 YTQQTRFINDLKEY
+853 YTQQTKFINDLKEY
-867 AKAKNIH
+867 AKAKNVH
-874 VILVC
+874 VLLVC
-879 HPRKEGGFL
+879 HPRKEGIFL

-896 ADLTNLADSVIII
+896 ADLTNLADSVFII

-928 VLPYLKYNSAIE
+928 VIPYLKYNSVIE

-954 GMYYEVESRRLKNE
+954 GMYFEVESRRLKNE

>member
-24 IVDNAY
+24 IVDNTY

-225 PNEYFAKVAAML
+225 PNEYFAKVAAVL

-276 TKYILDE
+276 TKYILEE

-355 PKKEDSAK
+355 SKKEDSAK

-376 DMSKLVAIPTGYKE
+376 DMSKMASIPTGYKE
-390 LDKKIIGLLMGD
+390 LDKKIIGLLLGD
-402 VTVLSGLS
+402 VTVLSGGS
-410 GCVDCDTEYFNGTEW
+410 G
-425 KKISDYSYGDKVLQ
+425 
-439 YNKDG
+439 
-444 SAELVYPTDYIKKQC
+444 A
-459 DYLSLIKSKYGVNQC
+459 
-474 VSDEHRIV
+474 
-482 YQTSKK
+482 
-488 NLAIKTFAELKE
+488 
-500 QHAGSKHG
+500 
-508 FIGKFYTTFNYSGKG
+508 
-523 IPLSEFEIR
+523 
-532 LMCAIICDGHFCNLY
+532 
-547 KDKSTCRINLK
+547 
-558 KERKKQR
+558 
-565 LEWILGKLNMPIDK
+565 
-579 HQWNPKDLGYNSYL
+579 
-593 VKAPR
+593 
-598 IEKEFS
+598 
-604 NFWYDCNK
+604 
-612 EQMAIIC
+612 
-619 DEILNWD
+619 
-626 GYITPKRKNFS
+626 
-637 SISKKT
+637 
-643 IDFIQFCF
+643 
-651 ACCGYRSTISIDDR
+651 
-665 LGQKHYKNICYSLTI
+665 
-680 TKRNMVSIFA
+680 
-690 SNNPKK
+690 
-696 EFPIYKTKDGYKYC
+696 
-710 FSVPSGMLV
+710 
-719 LRREGRINI
+719 
-728 TGNSGK
+728 GK
-734 SSWIDCVVLNA
+734 SSWIDCVALNA
-745 VQRGYKVGIW
+745 IQRGYKVGIW
-755 SGELQDFRFQSWID
+755 SGELQDFRFQSWIN
-769 QIAAGKNYVCKKEG
+769 QIAAGKNYVCKREG
-783 YENYYYAPKNISN
+783 FENYYYAPKNISN
-796 QINKWLEGKLFLYNN
+796 QISNWLEGKLFLYNN

-817 QQLFADIKTLV
+817 QQLFADVKELV
-828 ENEGTQLVVLD
+828 DKEGVQLIVLD
-839 NLMALQIDSYDGDK
+839 NLMALQIDNYEGDK
-853 YTQQTRFINDLKEY
+853 YTQQTKFINDLKEY
-867 AKAKNIH
+867 AKAKNVH
-874 VILVC
+874 VLLVC
-879 HPRKEGGFL
+879 HPRKEGIFL

-896 ADLTNLADSVIII
+896 ADLTNLADSVFII

-928 VLPYLKYNSAIE
+928 VIPYLKYNSVIE

>member
-38 TDVNTLL
+38 TDVDTLL

-169 LDMLFSNPNVEIDC
+169 LDMLFSNSNVEIDC

-211 ESKILRIPDEIKIT
+211 ESKILRIPDEVKIT

-252 KFDLEAFLNKHHIAV
+252 KFDLEAFLNKHHISV

-334 EYQRHEHKMQYYSSQ
+334 EYQRHEHKMQYYSQQ

-355 PKKEDSAK
+355 PKKEDSTK

-376 DMSKLVAIPTGYKE
+376 DMSKMASIPTGYKE
-390 LDKKIIGLLMGD
+390 LDKKIIGLLLGD
-402 VTVLSGLS
+402 VTVLSGGS
-410 GCVDCDTEYFNGTEW
+410 G
-425 KKISDYSYGDKVLQ
+425 
-439 YNKDG
+439 
-444 SAELVYPTDYIKKQC
+444 A
-459 DYLSLIKSKYGVNQC
+459 
-474 VSDEHRIV
+474 
-482 YQTSKK
+482 
-488 NLAIKTFAELKE
+488 
-500 QHAGSKHG
+500 
-508 FIGKFYTTFNYSGKG
+508 
-523 IPLSEFEIR
+523 
-532 LMCAIICDGHFCNLY
+532 
-547 KDKSTCRINLK
+547 
-558 KERKKQR
+558 
-565 LEWILGKLNMPIDK
+565 
-579 HQWNPKDLGYNSYL
+579 
-593 VKAPR
+593 
-598 IEKEFS
+598 
-604 NFWYDCNK
+604 
-612 EQMAIIC
+612 
-619 DEILNWD
+619 
-626 GYITPKRKNFS
+626 
-637 SISKKT
+637 
-643 IDFIQFCF
+643 
-651 ACCGYRSTISIDDR
+651 
-665 LGQKHYKNICYSLTI
+665 
-680 TKRNMVSIFA
+680 
-690 SNNPKK
+690 
-696 EFPIYKTKDGYKYC
+696 
-710 FSVPSGMLV
+710 
-719 LRREGRINI
+719 
-728 TGNSGK
+728 GK
-734 SSWIDCVVLNA
+734 SSWIDCVALNA
-745 VQRGYKVGIW
+745 IQRGYKVGIW
-755 SGELQDFRFQSWID
+755 SGELQDFRFQSWIN
-769 QIAAGKNYVCKKEG
+769 QIAAGKNYVCKREG
-783 YENYYYAPKNISN
+783 FENYYYAPKNISN
-796 QINKWLEGKLFLYNN
+796 QISNWLEGKLFLYNN

-817 QQLFADIKTLV
+817 QQLFADVKELV
-828 ENEGTQLVVLD
+828 DKEGVQLIVLD
-839 NLMALQIDSYDGDK
+839 NLMALQIDNYEGDK
-853 YTQQTRFINDLKEY
+853 YTQQTKFINDLKEY
-867 AKAKNIH
+867 AKAKNVH
-874 VILVC
+874 VLLVC
-879 HPRKEGGFL
+879 HPRKEGIFL

-896 ADLTNLADSVIII
+896 ADLTNLADSVFII

-928 VLPYLKYNSAIE
+928 VTPYLKYNSVIE

-1002 NMSNQLPFGSELQE
+1002 NMSNQLPFGNELQE

>member
-1 MNEITIRQWY
+1 MTMNEITIRQWY

-276 TKYILDE
+276 TKYILEE

-376 DMSKLVAIPTGYKE
+376 DMSKIASIPTGYKE
-390 LDKKIIGLLMGD
+390 LDKKIIGLLLGD
-402 VTVLSGLS
+402 VTVLSGGS
-410 GCVDCDTEYFNGTEW
+410 G
-425 KKISDYSYGDKVLQ
+425 
-439 YNKDG
+439 
-444 SAELVYPTDYIKKQC
+444 A
-459 DYLSLIKSKYGVNQC
+459 
-474 VSDEHRIV
+474 
-482 YQTSKK
+482 
-488 NLAIKTFAELKE
+488 
-500 QHAGSKHG
+500 
-508 FIGKFYTTFNYSGKG
+508 
-523 IPLSEFEIR
+523 
-532 LMCAIICDGHFCNLY
+532 
-547 KDKSTCRINLK
+547 
-558 KERKKQR
+558 
-565 LEWILGKLNMPIDK
+565 
-579 HQWNPKDLGYNSYL
+579 
-593 VKAPR
+593 
-598 IEKEFS
+598 
-604 NFWYDCNK
+604 
-612 EQMAIIC
+612 
-619 DEILNWD
+619 
-626 GYITPKRKNFS
+626 
-637 SISKKT
+637 
-643 IDFIQFCF
+643 
-651 ACCGYRSTISIDDR
+651 
-665 LGQKHYKNICYSLTI
+665 
-680 TKRNMVSIFA
+680 
-690 SNNPKK
+690 
-696 EFPIYKTKDGYKYC
+696 
-710 FSVPSGMLV
+710 
-719 LRREGRINI
+719 
-728 TGNSGK
+728 GK
-734 SSWIDCVVLNA
+734 SSWIDCVALNA
-745 VQRGYKVGIW
+745 IQRGYKVGIW
-755 SGELQDFRFQSWID
+755 SGELQDFRFQSWIN
-769 QIAAGKNYVCKKEG
+769 QIAAGKNYVCKREG
-783 YENYYYAPKNISN
+783 FENYYYAPKNISN
-796 QINKWLEGKLFLYNN
+796 QISNWLEGKLFLYNN

-817 QQLFADIKTLV
+817 QQLFADVKELV
-828 ENEGTQLVVLD
+828 DKEGVQLIVLD
-839 NLMALQIDSYDGDK
+839 NLMALQIDNYEGDK
-853 YTQQTRFINDLKEY
+853 YTQQTKFINDLKEY
-867 AKAKNIH
+867 AKAKNVH
-874 VILVC
+874 VLLVC
-879 HPRKEGGFL
+879 HPRKEGIFL

-896 ADLTNLADSVIII
+896 ADLTNLADSVFII

-928 VLPYLKYNSAIE
+928 VIPYLKYNSVIE

>member
-334 EYQRHEHKMQYYSSQ
+334 EYQRHEHKMQYYSQQ

-355 PKKEDSAK
+355 PKKEDSTK

-410 GCVDCDTEYFNGTEW
+410 G
-425 KKISDYSYGDKVLQ
+425 
-439 YNKDG
+439 
-444 SAELVYPTDYIKKQC
+444 
-459 DYLSLIKSKYGVNQC
+459 
-474 VSDEHRIV
+474 
-482 YQTSKK
+482 
-488 NLAIKTFAELKE
+488 
-500 QHAGSKHG
+500 
-508 FIGKFYTTFNYSGKG
+508 SGK
-523 IPLSEFEIR
+523 
-532 LMCAIICDGHFCNLY
+532 
-547 KDKSTCRINLK
+547 T
-558 KERKKQR
+558 
-565 LEWILGKLNMPIDK
+565 
-579 HQWNPKDLGYNSYL
+579 
-593 VKAPR
+593 
-598 IEKEFS
+598 
-604 NFWYDCNK
+604 
-612 EQMAIIC
+612 
-619 DEILNWD
+619 
-626 GYITPKRKNFS
+626 
-637 SISKKT
+637 
-643 IDFIQFCF
+643 
-651 ACCGYRSTISIDDR
+651 
-665 LGQKHYKNICYSLTI
+665 
-680 TKRNMVSIFA
+680 
-690 SNNPKK
+690 
-696 EFPIYKTKDGYKYC
+696 
-710 FSVPSGMLV
+710 
-719 LRREGRINI
+719 
-728 TGNSGK
+728 
-734 SSWIDCVVLNA
+734 SWIDCVVLNA

-769 QIAAGKNYVCKKEG
+769 QISAGKNYVCKKEG
-783 YENYYYAPKNISN
+783 YENYYYAPKNIAN

-828 ENEGTQLVVLD
+828 ANEGTQLIVLD

-928 VLPYLKYNSAIE
+928 VLPYLKYNSVIE

-1002 NMSNQLPFGSELQE
+1002 NMSNQLPFGSELPE

>member
-334 EYQRHEHKMQYYSSQ
+334 EYQRHEHKMQYYSQQ

-355 PKKEDSAK
+355 PKKEDSTK

-410 GCVDCDTEYFNGTEW
+410 G
-425 KKISDYSYGDKVLQ
+425 
-439 YNKDG
+439 
-444 SAELVYPTDYIKKQC
+444 
-459 DYLSLIKSKYGVNQC
+459 
-474 VSDEHRIV
+474 
-482 YQTSKK
+482 
-488 NLAIKTFAELKE
+488 
-500 QHAGSKHG
+500 
-508 FIGKFYTTFNYSGKG
+508 SGK
-523 IPLSEFEIR
+523 
-532 LMCAIICDGHFCNLY
+532 
-547 KDKSTCRINLK
+547 T
-558 KERKKQR
+558 
-565 LEWILGKLNMPIDK
+565 
-579 HQWNPKDLGYNSYL
+579 
-593 VKAPR
+593 
-598 IEKEFS
+598 
-604 NFWYDCNK
+604 
-612 EQMAIIC
+612 
-619 DEILNWD
+619 
-626 GYITPKRKNFS
+626 
-637 SISKKT
+637 
-643 IDFIQFCF
+643 
-651 ACCGYRSTISIDDR
+651 
-665 LGQKHYKNICYSLTI
+665 
-680 TKRNMVSIFA
+680 
-690 SNNPKK
+690 
-696 EFPIYKTKDGYKYC
+696 
-710 FSVPSGMLV
+710 
-719 LRREGRINI
+719 
-728 TGNSGK
+728 
-734 SSWIDCVVLNA
+734 SWIDCVVLNA

-928 VLPYLKYNSAIE
+928 VLPYLKYNSVIE

-954 GMYYEVESRRLKNE
+954 GMYFEVESRRLKNE

-1002 NMSNQLPFGSELQE
+1002 NMSNQLPFGNELQE

>member
-211 ESKILRIPDEIKIT
+211 ESKILRTPDEIKIT

-276 TKYILDE
+276 TKYILEE

-376 DMSKLVAIPTGYKE
+376 DMSKMASIPTGYKE
-390 LDKKIIGLLMGD
+390 LDKKIIGLLLGD
-402 VTVLSGLS
+402 VTVLSGGS
-410 GCVDCDTEYFNGTEW
+410 G
-425 KKISDYSYGDKVLQ
+425 
-439 YNKDG
+439 
-444 SAELVYPTDYIKKQC
+444 A
-459 DYLSLIKSKYGVNQC
+459 
-474 VSDEHRIV
+474 
-482 YQTSKK
+482 
-488 NLAIKTFAELKE
+488 
-500 QHAGSKHG
+500 
-508 FIGKFYTTFNYSGKG
+508 
-523 IPLSEFEIR
+523 
-532 LMCAIICDGHFCNLY
+532 
-547 KDKSTCRINLK
+547 
-558 KERKKQR
+558 
-565 LEWILGKLNMPIDK
+565 
-579 HQWNPKDLGYNSYL
+579 
-593 VKAPR
+593 
-598 IEKEFS
+598 
-604 NFWYDCNK
+604 
-612 EQMAIIC
+612 
-619 DEILNWD
+619 
-626 GYITPKRKNFS
+626 
-637 SISKKT
+637 
-643 IDFIQFCF
+643 
-651 ACCGYRSTISIDDR
+651 
-665 LGQKHYKNICYSLTI
+665 
-680 TKRNMVSIFA
+680 
-690 SNNPKK
+690 
-696 EFPIYKTKDGYKYC
+696 
-710 FSVPSGMLV
+710 
-719 LRREGRINI
+719 
-728 TGNSGK
+728 GK
-734 SSWIDCVVLNA
+734 SSWIDCVALNA
-745 VQRGYKVGIW
+745 IQRGYKVGIW
-755 SGELQDFRFQSWID
+755 SGELQDFRFQSWIN
-769 QIAAGKNYVCKKEG
+769 QIAAGKNYVCKREG
-783 YENYYYAPKNISN
+783 FENYYYAPKNISN
-796 QINKWLEGKLFLYNN
+796 QISNWLEGKLFLYNN

-817 QQLFADIKTLV
+817 QQLFADVKELV
-828 ENEGTQLVVLD
+828 DKEGVQLIVLD
-839 NLMALQIDSYDGDK
+839 NLMALQIDNYEGDK
-853 YTQQTRFINDLKEY
+853 YTQQTKFINDLKEY
-867 AKAKNIH
+867 AKAKNVH
-874 VILVC
+874 VLLVC
-879 HPRKEGGFL
+879 HPRKEGIFL

-896 ADLTNLADSVIII
+896 ADLTNLADSVFII

-928 VLPYLKYNSAIE
+928 VIPYLKYNSVIE

>member
-237 PKPEQPSKSNYYSNE
+237 PKPEQPSKSNYYNNE

-334 EYQRHEHKMQYYSSQ
+334 EYQRHEHKMQYYSQQ

-355 PKKEDSAK
+355 PKKEDSTK

-410 GCVDCDTEYFNGTEW
+410 G
-425 KKISDYSYGDKVLQ
+425 
-439 YNKDG
+439 
-444 SAELVYPTDYIKKQC
+444 
-459 DYLSLIKSKYGVNQC
+459 
-474 VSDEHRIV
+474 
-482 YQTSKK
+482 
-488 NLAIKTFAELKE
+488 
-500 QHAGSKHG
+500 
-508 FIGKFYTTFNYSGKG
+508 SGK
-523 IPLSEFEIR
+523 
-532 LMCAIICDGHFCNLY
+532 
-547 KDKSTCRINLK
+547 T
-558 KERKKQR
+558 
-565 LEWILGKLNMPIDK
+565 
-579 HQWNPKDLGYNSYL
+579 
-593 VKAPR
+593 
-598 IEKEFS
+598 
-604 NFWYDCNK
+604 
-612 EQMAIIC
+612 
-619 DEILNWD
+619 
-626 GYITPKRKNFS
+626 
-637 SISKKT
+637 
-643 IDFIQFCF
+643 
-651 ACCGYRSTISIDDR
+651 
-665 LGQKHYKNICYSLTI
+665 
-680 TKRNMVSIFA
+680 
-690 SNNPKK
+690 
-696 EFPIYKTKDGYKYC
+696 
-710 FSVPSGMLV
+710 
-719 LRREGRINI
+719 
-728 TGNSGK
+728 
-734 SSWIDCVVLNA
+734 SWIDCVVLNA

-769 QIAAGKNYVCKKEG
+769 QISAGKNYVCKKEG
-783 YENYYYAPKNISN
+783 YENYYYAPKNIAN

-828 ENEGTQLVVLD
+828 ENEGTQLIVLD

-928 VLPYLKYNSAIE
+928 VLPYLKYNSVIE

-954 GMYYEVESRRLKNE
+954 GMYFEVESRRLKNE

-1002 NMSNQLPFGSELQE
+1002 NMSNQLPFGNELQE

>member
-334 EYQRHEHKMQYYSSQ
+334 EYQRHEHKMQYYSQQ

-355 PKKEDSAK
+355 SKKEDSAK

-376 DMSKLVAIPTGYKE
+376 DMSKMASIPTGYKE
-390 LDKKIIGLLMGD
+390 LDKKIIGLLLGD
-402 VTVLSGLS
+402 VTVLSGGS
-410 GCVDCDTEYFNGTEW
+410 G
-425 KKISDYSYGDKVLQ
+425 
-439 YNKDG
+439 
-444 SAELVYPTDYIKKQC
+444 A
-459 DYLSLIKSKYGVNQC
+459 
-474 VSDEHRIV
+474 
-482 YQTSKK
+482 
-488 NLAIKTFAELKE
+488 
-500 QHAGSKHG
+500 
-508 FIGKFYTTFNYSGKG
+508 
-523 IPLSEFEIR
+523 
-532 LMCAIICDGHFCNLY
+532 
-547 KDKSTCRINLK
+547 
-558 KERKKQR
+558 
-565 LEWILGKLNMPIDK
+565 
-579 HQWNPKDLGYNSYL
+579 
-593 VKAPR
+593 
-598 IEKEFS
+598 
-604 NFWYDCNK
+604 
-612 EQMAIIC
+612 
-619 DEILNWD
+619 
-626 GYITPKRKNFS
+626 
-637 SISKKT
+637 
-643 IDFIQFCF
+643 
-651 ACCGYRSTISIDDR
+651 
-665 LGQKHYKNICYSLTI
+665 
-680 TKRNMVSIFA
+680 
-690 SNNPKK
+690 
-696 EFPIYKTKDGYKYC
+696 
-710 FSVPSGMLV
+710 
-719 LRREGRINI
+719 
-728 TGNSGK
+728 GK
-734 SSWIDCVVLNA
+734 SSWIDCVALNA
-745 VQRGYKVGIW
+745 IQRGYKVGIW
-755 SGELQDFRFQSWID
+755 SGELQDFRFQSWIN
-769 QIAAGKNYVCKKEG
+769 QIAAGKNYVCKREG
-783 YENYYYAPKNISN
+783 FENYYYAPKNISN
-796 QINKWLEGKLFLYNN
+796 QISNWLEGKLFLYNN

-817 QQLFADIKTLV
+817 QQLFADVKELV
-828 ENEGTQLVVLD
+828 DKEGVQLIVLD
-839 NLMALQIDSYDGDK
+839 NLMALQIDNYEGDK
-853 YTQQTRFINDLKEY
+853 YTQQTKFINDLKEY
-867 AKAKNIH
+867 AKAKNVH
-874 VILVC
+874 VLLVC
-879 HPRKEGGFL
+879 HPRKEGIFL

-896 ADLTNLADSVIII
+896 ADLTNLADSVFII

-928 VLPYLKYNSAIE
+928 VLPYLKYNSVIE

>member
-1 MNEITIRQWY
+1 MTMNEITIRQWY

-38 TDVNTLL
+38 TDVDTLL

-334 EYQRHEHKMQYYSSQ
+334 EYQRHEHKMQYYSQQ

-376 DMSKLVAIPTGYKE
+376 DMSKMASIPTGYKE
-390 LDKKIIGLLMGD
+390 LDKKIIGLLLGD
-402 VTVLSGLS
+402 VTVLSGGS
-410 GCVDCDTEYFNGTEW
+410 G
-425 KKISDYSYGDKVLQ
+425 
-439 YNKDG
+439 
-444 SAELVYPTDYIKKQC
+444 A
-459 DYLSLIKSKYGVNQC
+459 
-474 VSDEHRIV
+474 
-482 YQTSKK
+482 
-488 NLAIKTFAELKE
+488 
-500 QHAGSKHG
+500 
-508 FIGKFYTTFNYSGKG
+508 
-523 IPLSEFEIR
+523 
-532 LMCAIICDGHFCNLY
+532 
-547 KDKSTCRINLK
+547 
-558 KERKKQR
+558 
-565 LEWILGKLNMPIDK
+565 
-579 HQWNPKDLGYNSYL
+579 
-593 VKAPR
+593 
-598 IEKEFS
+598 
-604 NFWYDCNK
+604 
-612 EQMAIIC
+612 
-619 DEILNWD
+619 
-626 GYITPKRKNFS
+626 
-637 SISKKT
+637 
-643 IDFIQFCF
+643 
-651 ACCGYRSTISIDDR
+651 
-665 LGQKHYKNICYSLTI
+665 
-680 TKRNMVSIFA
+680 
-690 SNNPKK
+690 
-696 EFPIYKTKDGYKYC
+696 
-710 FSVPSGMLV
+710 
-719 LRREGRINI
+719 
-728 TGNSGK
+728 GK
-734 SSWIDCVVLNA
+734 SSWIDCVALNA
-745 VQRGYKVGIW
+745 IQRGYKVGIW
-755 SGELQDFRFQSWID
+755 SGELQDFRFQSWIN
-769 QIAAGKNYVCKKEG
+769 QIAAGKNYVCKREG
-783 YENYYYAPKNISN
+783 FENYYYAPKNISN
-796 QINKWLEGKLFLYNN
+796 QISNWLEGKLFLYNN

-817 QQLFADIKTLV
+817 QQLFADVKELV
-828 ENEGTQLVVLD
+828 DKEGVQLIVLD
-839 NLMALQIDSYDGDK
+839 NLMALQIDNYEGDK
-853 YTQQTRFINDLKEY
+853 YTQQTKFINDLKEY
-867 AKAKNIH
+867 AKAKNVH
-874 VILVC
+874 VLLVC
-879 HPRKEGGFL
+879 HPRKEGIFL

-896 ADLTNLADSVIII
+896 ADLTNLADSVFII

-928 VLPYLKYNSAIE
+928 VIPYLKYNSVIE

-1002 NMSNQLPFGSELQE
+1002 NMSNQFPFGSELQE

>member
-363 GKKWLAM
+363 GKKWLTM

-410 GCVDCDTEYFNGTEW
+410 G
-425 KKISDYSYGDKVLQ
+425 
-439 YNKDG
+439 
-444 SAELVYPTDYIKKQC
+444 
-459 DYLSLIKSKYGVNQC
+459 
-474 VSDEHRIV
+474 
-482 YQTSKK
+482 
-488 NLAIKTFAELKE
+488 
-500 QHAGSKHG
+500 
-508 FIGKFYTTFNYSGKG
+508 SGK
-523 IPLSEFEIR
+523 
-532 LMCAIICDGHFCNLY
+532 
-547 KDKSTCRINLK
+547 T
-558 KERKKQR
+558 
-565 LEWILGKLNMPIDK
+565 
-579 HQWNPKDLGYNSYL
+579 
-593 VKAPR
+593 
-598 IEKEFS
+598 
-604 NFWYDCNK
+604 
-612 EQMAIIC
+612 
-619 DEILNWD
+619 
-626 GYITPKRKNFS
+626 
-637 SISKKT
+637 
-643 IDFIQFCF
+643 
-651 ACCGYRSTISIDDR
+651 
-665 LGQKHYKNICYSLTI
+665 
-680 TKRNMVSIFA
+680 
-690 SNNPKK
+690 
-696 EFPIYKTKDGYKYC
+696 
-710 FSVPSGMLV
+710 
-719 LRREGRINI
+719 
-728 TGNSGK
+728 
-734 SSWIDCVVLNA
+734 SWIDCVVLNA

-769 QIAAGKNYVCKKEG
+769 QISAGKNYVCKKEG
-783 YENYYYAPKNISN
+783 YENYYYAPKNIAN

-928 VLPYLKYNSAIE
+928 VLPYLKYNSVIE

>member
-410 GCVDCDTEYFNGTEW
+410 G
-425 KKISDYSYGDKVLQ
+425 
-439 YNKDG
+439 
-444 SAELVYPTDYIKKQC
+444 
-459 DYLSLIKSKYGVNQC
+459 
-474 VSDEHRIV
+474 
-482 YQTSKK
+482 
-488 NLAIKTFAELKE
+488 
-500 QHAGSKHG
+500 
-508 FIGKFYTTFNYSGKG
+508 SGK
-523 IPLSEFEIR
+523 
-532 LMCAIICDGHFCNLY
+532 
-547 KDKSTCRINLK
+547 T
-558 KERKKQR
+558 
-565 LEWILGKLNMPIDK
+565 
-579 HQWNPKDLGYNSYL
+579 
-593 VKAPR
+593 
-598 IEKEFS
+598 
-604 NFWYDCNK
+604 
-612 EQMAIIC
+612 
-619 DEILNWD
+619 
-626 GYITPKRKNFS
+626 
-637 SISKKT
+637 
-643 IDFIQFCF
+643 
-651 ACCGYRSTISIDDR
+651 
-665 LGQKHYKNICYSLTI
+665 
-680 TKRNMVSIFA
+680 
-690 SNNPKK
+690 
-696 EFPIYKTKDGYKYC
+696 
-710 FSVPSGMLV
+710 
-719 LRREGRINI
+719 
-728 TGNSGK
+728 
-734 SSWIDCVVLNA
+734 SWIDCVVLNA

-769 QIAAGKNYVCKKEG
+769 QISAGKNYVCKKEG
-783 YENYYYAPKNISN
+783 YENYYYAPKNIAN

-896 ADLTNLADSVIII
+896 ADLTNLVDSVIII

-928 VLPYLKYNSAIE
+928 VLPYLKYNSVIE

-1002 NMSNQLPFGSELQE
+1002 NMSNQLPFGNELQE

>member
-38 TDVNTLL
+38 TDVDTLL

-169 LDMLFSNPNVEIDC
+169 LDMLFSNSNVEIDC

-334 EYQRHEHKMQYYSSQ
+334 EYQRHEHKMQYYSQQ

-355 PKKEDSAK
+355 PKKEDSTK

-410 GCVDCDTEYFNGTEW
+410 G
-425 KKISDYSYGDKVLQ
+425 
-439 YNKDG
+439 
-444 SAELVYPTDYIKKQC
+444 
-459 DYLSLIKSKYGVNQC
+459 
-474 VSDEHRIV
+474 
-482 YQTSKK
+482 
-488 NLAIKTFAELKE
+488 
-500 QHAGSKHG
+500 
-508 FIGKFYTTFNYSGKG
+508 SGK
-523 IPLSEFEIR
+523 
-532 LMCAIICDGHFCNLY
+532 
-547 KDKSTCRINLK
+547 T
-558 KERKKQR
+558 
-565 LEWILGKLNMPIDK
+565 
-579 HQWNPKDLGYNSYL
+579 
-593 VKAPR
+593 
-598 IEKEFS
+598 
-604 NFWYDCNK
+604 
-612 EQMAIIC
+612 
-619 DEILNWD
+619 
-626 GYITPKRKNFS
+626 
-637 SISKKT
+637 
-643 IDFIQFCF
+643 
-651 ACCGYRSTISIDDR
+651 
-665 LGQKHYKNICYSLTI
+665 
-680 TKRNMVSIFA
+680 
-690 SNNPKK
+690 
-696 EFPIYKTKDGYKYC
+696 
-710 FSVPSGMLV
+710 
-719 LRREGRINI
+719 
-728 TGNSGK
+728 
-734 SSWIDCVVLNA
+734 SWIDCVVLNA

-769 QIAAGKNYVCKKEG
+769 QISAGKNYVCKKEG
-783 YENYYYAPKNISN
+783 YENYYYAPKNIAN

-828 ENEGTQLVVLD
+828 ENEGTQLIVLD

-928 VLPYLKYNSAIE
+928 VLPYLKYNSVIE

>member
-38 TDVNTLL
+38 TDVDTLL

-183 TTHNAS
+183 STFNSS
-189 RVCKLYGTFSR
+189 RICKLYGTFSR

-237 PKPEQPSKSNYYSNE
+237 PKPEQPSKSNYYNNE

-334 EYQRHEHKMQYYSSQ
+334 EYQRHEHKMQYYSQQ

-355 PKKEDSAK
+355 PKKEDSTK

-410 GCVDCDTEYFNGTEW
+410 G
-425 KKISDYSYGDKVLQ
+425 
-439 YNKDG
+439 
-444 SAELVYPTDYIKKQC
+444 
-459 DYLSLIKSKYGVNQC
+459 
-474 VSDEHRIV
+474 
-482 YQTSKK
+482 
-488 NLAIKTFAELKE
+488 
-500 QHAGSKHG
+500 
-508 FIGKFYTTFNYSGKG
+508 SGK
-523 IPLSEFEIR
+523 
-532 LMCAIICDGHFCNLY
+532 
-547 KDKSTCRINLK
+547 T
-558 KERKKQR
+558 
-565 LEWILGKLNMPIDK
+565 
-579 HQWNPKDLGYNSYL
+579 
-593 VKAPR
+593 
-598 IEKEFS
+598 
-604 NFWYDCNK
+604 
-612 EQMAIIC
+612 
-619 DEILNWD
+619 
-626 GYITPKRKNFS
+626 
-637 SISKKT
+637 
-643 IDFIQFCF
+643 
-651 ACCGYRSTISIDDR
+651 
-665 LGQKHYKNICYSLTI
+665 
-680 TKRNMVSIFA
+680 
-690 SNNPKK
+690 
-696 EFPIYKTKDGYKYC
+696 
-710 FSVPSGMLV
+710 
-719 LRREGRINI
+719 
-728 TGNSGK
+728 
-734 SSWIDCVVLNA
+734 SWIDCVVLNA

-769 QIAAGKNYVCKKEG
+769 QISAGKNYVCKKEG
-783 YENYYYAPKNISN
+783 YENYYYAPKNIAN

-928 VLPYLKYNSAIE
+928 VLPYLKYNSVIE
-940 VCKNRSMGVIDLLV
+940 VCKSRSMGVIDLLV

-976 WQEQPAQLTFEP
+976 WQEQPAQLTFET

-1002 NMSNQLPFGSELQE
+1002 NMSNQLPFGSELPE

>member
-58 TLNAINPACYDR
+58 TLNAINSACYDR

-135 PVVCDSGNGFHL
+135 PVICDSGNGFHL
-147 LYKIAMKNSNEN
+147 LYKIAMKNNNEN

-211 ESKILRIPDEIKIT
+211 ESKILRIPDDVKIT

-376 DMSKLVAIPTGYKE
+376 DMSKMASIPTGYKE
-390 LDKKIIGLLMGD
+390 LDKKIIGLLLGD
-402 VTVLSGLS
+402 VTVLSGGS
-410 GCVDCDTEYFNGTEW
+410 G
-425 KKISDYSYGDKVLQ
+425 
-439 YNKDG
+439 
-444 SAELVYPTDYIKKQC
+444 A
-459 DYLSLIKSKYGVNQC
+459 
-474 VSDEHRIV
+474 
-482 YQTSKK
+482 
-488 NLAIKTFAELKE
+488 
-500 QHAGSKHG
+500 
-508 FIGKFYTTFNYSGKG
+508 
-523 IPLSEFEIR
+523 
-532 LMCAIICDGHFCNLY
+532 
-547 KDKSTCRINLK
+547 
-558 KERKKQR
+558 
-565 LEWILGKLNMPIDK
+565 
-579 HQWNPKDLGYNSYL
+579 
-593 VKAPR
+593 
-598 IEKEFS
+598 
-604 NFWYDCNK
+604 
-612 EQMAIIC
+612 
-619 DEILNWD
+619 
-626 GYITPKRKNFS
+626 
-637 SISKKT
+637 
-643 IDFIQFCF
+643 
-651 ACCGYRSTISIDDR
+651 
-665 LGQKHYKNICYSLTI
+665 
-680 TKRNMVSIFA
+680 
-690 SNNPKK
+690 
-696 EFPIYKTKDGYKYC
+696 
-710 FSVPSGMLV
+710 
-719 LRREGRINI
+719 
-728 TGNSGK
+728 GK
-734 SSWIDCVVLNA
+734 SSWIDCVALNA
-745 VQRGYKVGIW
+745 IQRGYKVGIW
-755 SGELQDFRFQSWID
+755 SGELQDFRFQSWIN
-769 QIAAGKNYVCKKEG
+769 QIAAGKNYVCKREG
-783 YENYYYAPKNISN
+783 FENYYYAPKNISN
-796 QINKWLEGKLFLYNN
+796 QISNWLEGKLFLYNN

-817 QQLFADIKTLV
+817 QQLFADVKELV
-828 ENEGTQLVVLD
+828 DKEGVQLIVLD
-839 NLMALQIDSYDGDK
+839 NLMALQIDNYEGDK
-853 YTQQTRFINDLKEY
+853 YTQQTKFINDLKEY
-867 AKAKNIH
+867 AKAKNVH
-874 VILVC
+874 VLLVC
-879 HPRKEGGFL
+879 HPRKEGIFL

-896 ADLTNLADSVIII
+896 ADLTNLADSVFII
-909 HRIGKDFE
+909 HRVGKDFE

-922 FFGKDK
+922 FLGKDK
-928 VLPYLKYNSAIE
+928 VLPYLKYNSVIE

-976 WQEQPAQLTFEP
+976 WQEQPSQLTFE
-988 TPESDVSDLQDIYD
+988 TIPESDVSDLQDIYD
-1002 NMSNQLPFGSELQE
+1002 NMSNQLPFGNELQE

>member
-252 KFDLEAFLNKHHIAV
+252 KVDLEAFLNKHHIAV
-267 RNIVRTSSF
+267 RNIIRTSSF
-276 TKYILDE
+276 TKYILEE

-334 EYQRHEHKMQYYSSQ
+334 EYQRHEHKMQYYSFQ

-376 DMSKLVAIPTGYKE
+376 DMSKMASIPTGYKE
-390 LDKKIIGLLMGD
+390 LDKKIIGLLLGD
-402 VTVLSGLS
+402 VTVLSGGS
-410 GCVDCDTEYFNGTEW
+410 G
-425 KKISDYSYGDKVLQ
+425 
-439 YNKDG
+439 
-444 SAELVYPTDYIKKQC
+444 A
-459 DYLSLIKSKYGVNQC
+459 
-474 VSDEHRIV
+474 
-482 YQTSKK
+482 
-488 NLAIKTFAELKE
+488 
-500 QHAGSKHG
+500 
-508 FIGKFYTTFNYSGKG
+508 
-523 IPLSEFEIR
+523 
-532 LMCAIICDGHFCNLY
+532 
-547 KDKSTCRINLK
+547 
-558 KERKKQR
+558 
-565 LEWILGKLNMPIDK
+565 
-579 HQWNPKDLGYNSYL
+579 
-593 VKAPR
+593 
-598 IEKEFS
+598 
-604 NFWYDCNK
+604 
-612 EQMAIIC
+612 
-619 DEILNWD
+619 
-626 GYITPKRKNFS
+626 
-637 SISKKT
+637 
-643 IDFIQFCF
+643 
-651 ACCGYRSTISIDDR
+651 
-665 LGQKHYKNICYSLTI
+665 
-680 TKRNMVSIFA
+680 
-690 SNNPKK
+690 
-696 EFPIYKTKDGYKYC
+696 
-710 FSVPSGMLV
+710 
-719 LRREGRINI
+719 
-728 TGNSGK
+728 GK
-734 SSWIDCVVLNA
+734 SSWIDCVALNA
-745 VQRGYKVGIW
+745 IQRGYKVGIW
-755 SGELQDFRFQSWID
+755 SGELQDFRFQSWIN
-769 QIAAGKNYVCKKEG
+769 QIAAGKNYVCKREG
-783 YENYYYAPKNISN
+783 FENYYYAPKNISN
-796 QINKWLEGKLFLYNN
+796 QISNWLEGKLFLYNN

-817 QQLFADIKTLV
+817 QQLFADVKELV
-828 ENEGTQLVVLD
+828 DKEGVQLIVLD
-839 NLMALQIDSYDGDK
+839 NLMALQIDNYEGDK
-853 YTQQTRFINDLKEY
+853 YTQQTKFINDLKEY
-867 AKAKNIH
+867 AKAKNVH
-874 VILVC
+874 VLLVC
-879 HPRKEGGFL
+879 HPRKEGIFL

-896 ADLTNLADSVIII
+896 ADLTNLADSVFII

-928 VLPYLKYNSAIE
+928 VLPYLKYNSVIE

-976 WQEQPAQLTFEP
+976 WQEQPSQLTFETIP
-988 TPESDVSDLQDIYD
+988 TADVADLQDIYD
-1002 NMSNQLPFGSELQE
+1002 NMNNQLPFGSELQE

>member
-410 GCVDCDTEYFNGTEW
+410 G
-425 KKISDYSYGDKVLQ
+425 
-439 YNKDG
+439 
-444 SAELVYPTDYIKKQC
+444 
-459 DYLSLIKSKYGVNQC
+459 
-474 VSDEHRIV
+474 
-482 YQTSKK
+482 
-488 NLAIKTFAELKE
+488 
-500 QHAGSKHG
+500 
-508 FIGKFYTTFNYSGKG
+508 SGK
-523 IPLSEFEIR
+523 
-532 LMCAIICDGHFCNLY
+532 
-547 KDKSTCRINLK
+547 T
-558 KERKKQR
+558 
-565 LEWILGKLNMPIDK
+565 
-579 HQWNPKDLGYNSYL
+579 
-593 VKAPR
+593 
-598 IEKEFS
+598 
-604 NFWYDCNK
+604 
-612 EQMAIIC
+612 
-619 DEILNWD
+619 
-626 GYITPKRKNFS
+626 
-637 SISKKT
+637 
-643 IDFIQFCF
+643 
-651 ACCGYRSTISIDDR
+651 
-665 LGQKHYKNICYSLTI
+665 
-680 TKRNMVSIFA
+680 
-690 SNNPKK
+690 
-696 EFPIYKTKDGYKYC
+696 
-710 FSVPSGMLV
+710 
-719 LRREGRINI
+719 
-728 TGNSGK
+728 
-734 SSWIDCVVLNA
+734 SWIDCVVLNA
-745 VQRGYKVGIW
+745 VQRGYKAGIW

-769 QIAAGKNYVCKKEG
+769 QISAGKNYVCKKEG
-783 YENYYYAPKNISN
+783 YENYYYAPKNIAN

-928 VLPYLKYNSAIE
+928 VLPYLKYNSVIE

-1002 NMSNQLPFGSELQE
+1002 NMSNQLPFGNELQE

>member
-1 MNEITIRQWY
+1 MTMNEITIRQWY

-38 TDVNTLL
+38 TDVDTLL

-169 LDMLFSNPNVEIDC
+169 LDMLFSNSNVEIDC

-276 TKYILDE
+276 TKYILEE

-300 SNGGLGFKCLH
+300 SNGGHGFKCLH

-334 EYQRHEHKMQYYSSQ
+334 EYQRHEHKMQYYSQQ

-355 PKKEDSAK
+355 PKKEDSTK

-376 DMSKLVAIPTGYKE
+376 DMSKMASIPTGYKE
-390 LDKKIIGLLMGD
+390 LDKKIIGLLLGD
-402 VTVLSGLS
+402 VTVLSGGS
-410 GCVDCDTEYFNGTEW
+410 G
-425 KKISDYSYGDKVLQ
+425 
-439 YNKDG
+439 
-444 SAELVYPTDYIKKQC
+444 A
-459 DYLSLIKSKYGVNQC
+459 
-474 VSDEHRIV
+474 
-482 YQTSKK
+482 
-488 NLAIKTFAELKE
+488 
-500 QHAGSKHG
+500 
-508 FIGKFYTTFNYSGKG
+508 
-523 IPLSEFEIR
+523 
-532 LMCAIICDGHFCNLY
+532 
-547 KDKSTCRINLK
+547 
-558 KERKKQR
+558 
-565 LEWILGKLNMPIDK
+565 
-579 HQWNPKDLGYNSYL
+579 
-593 VKAPR
+593 
-598 IEKEFS
+598 
-604 NFWYDCNK
+604 
-612 EQMAIIC
+612 
-619 DEILNWD
+619 
-626 GYITPKRKNFS
+626 
-637 SISKKT
+637 
-643 IDFIQFCF
+643 
-651 ACCGYRSTISIDDR
+651 
-665 LGQKHYKNICYSLTI
+665 
-680 TKRNMVSIFA
+680 
-690 SNNPKK
+690 
-696 EFPIYKTKDGYKYC
+696 
-710 FSVPSGMLV
+710 
-719 LRREGRINI
+719 
-728 TGNSGK
+728 GK
-734 SSWIDCVVLNA
+734 SSWIDCVALNA
-745 VQRGYKVGIW
+745 IQRGYKVGIW
-755 SGELQDFRFQSWID
+755 SGELQDFRFQSWIN
-769 QIAAGKNYVCKKEG
+769 QIAAGKNYVCKREG
-783 YENYYYAPKNISN
+783 FENYYYAPKNISN
-796 QINKWLEGKLFLYNN
+796 QISNWLEGKLFLYNN

-817 QQLFADIKTLV
+817 QQLFADVKELV
-828 ENEGTQLVVLD
+828 DKEGVQLIVLD
-839 NLMALQIDSYDGDK
+839 NLMALQIDNYEGDK
-853 YTQQTRFINDLKEY
+853 YTQQTKFINDLKEY
-867 AKAKNIH
+867 AKAKNVH
-874 VILVC
+874 VLLVC
-879 HPRKEGGFL
+879 HPRKEGIFL

-896 ADLTNLADSVIII
+896 ADLTNLADSVFII
-909 HRIGKDFE
+909 HRVGKDFE

-922 FFGKDK
+922 FLGKDK
-928 VLPYLKYNSAIE
+928 VLPYLKYNSVIE

-976 WQEQPAQLTFEP
+976 WQEQPSQLTFE
-988 TPESDVSDLQDIYD
+988 TIPESDVSDLQDIYD
-1002 NMSNQLPFGSELQE
+1002 NMSNQLPFGNELQE

>member
-38 TDVNTLL
+38 TDVDTLL

-58 TLNAINPACYDR
+58 TLNAINPACYYR

-135 PVVCDSGNGFHL
+135 PVICDSGNGFHL
-147 LYKIAMKNSNEN
+147 LYKIAMKNNNEN

-183 TTHNAS
+183 STFNSS
-189 RVCKLYGTFSR
+189 RICKLYGTFSR

-211 ESKILRIPDEIKIT
+211 ESKILRIPDEVKIT

-334 EYQRHEHKMQYYSSQ
+334 EYQRHEHKMQYYSQQ

-376 DMSKLVAIPTGYKE
+376 DMSKMASIPTGYKE
-390 LDKKIIGLLMGD
+390 LDKKIIGLLLGD
-402 VTVLSGLS
+402 VTVLSGGS
-410 GCVDCDTEYFNGTEW
+410 G
-425 KKISDYSYGDKVLQ
+425 
-439 YNKDG
+439 
-444 SAELVYPTDYIKKQC
+444 A
-459 DYLSLIKSKYGVNQC
+459 
-474 VSDEHRIV
+474 
-482 YQTSKK
+482 
-488 NLAIKTFAELKE
+488 
-500 QHAGSKHG
+500 
-508 FIGKFYTTFNYSGKG
+508 
-523 IPLSEFEIR
+523 
-532 LMCAIICDGHFCNLY
+532 
-547 KDKSTCRINLK
+547 
-558 KERKKQR
+558 
-565 LEWILGKLNMPIDK
+565 
-579 HQWNPKDLGYNSYL
+579 
-593 VKAPR
+593 
-598 IEKEFS
+598 
-604 NFWYDCNK
+604 
-612 EQMAIIC
+612 
-619 DEILNWD
+619 
-626 GYITPKRKNFS
+626 
-637 SISKKT
+637 
-643 IDFIQFCF
+643 
-651 ACCGYRSTISIDDR
+651 
-665 LGQKHYKNICYSLTI
+665 
-680 TKRNMVSIFA
+680 
-690 SNNPKK
+690 
-696 EFPIYKTKDGYKYC
+696 
-710 FSVPSGMLV
+710 
-719 LRREGRINI
+719 
-728 TGNSGK
+728 GK
-734 SSWIDCVVLNA
+734 SSWIDCVALNA
-745 VQRGYKVGIW
+745 IQRGYKVGIW
-755 SGELQDFRFQSWID
+755 SGELQDFRFQSWIN
-769 QIAAGKNYVCKKEG
+769 QIAAGKNYVCKREG
-783 YENYYYAPKNISN
+783 FENYYYAPKNISN
-796 QINKWLEGKLFLYNN
+796 QISNWLEGKLFLYNN

-817 QQLFADIKTLV
+817 QQLFADVKELV
-828 ENEGTQLVVLD
+828 DKEGVQLIVLD
-839 NLMALQIDSYDGDK
+839 NLMALQIDNYEGDK
-853 YTQQTRFINDLKEY
+853 YTQQTKFINDLKEY
-867 AKAKNIH
+867 AKAKNVH
-874 VILVC
+874 VLLVC
-879 HPRKEGGFL
+879 HPRKEGIFL

-896 ADLTNLADSVIII
+896 ADLTNLADSVFII

-928 VLPYLKYNSAIE
+928 VIPYLKYNSVIE

-954 GMYYEVESRRLKNE
+954 GMYFEVESRRLKNE

-1002 NMSNQLPFGSELQE
+1002 NMSNQLPFGNELQE

>member
-38 TDVNTLL
+38 TDVDTLL

-147 LYKIAMKNSNEN
+147 LYKIAMKNNNEN

-183 TTHNAS
+183 STFNSS
-189 RVCKLYGTFSR
+189 RICKLYGTFSR

-211 ESKILRIPDEIKIT
+211 ESKILRIPDDVKIT

-334 EYQRHEHKMQYYSSQ
+334 EYQRHEHKMQYYSQQ

-376 DMSKLVAIPTGYKE
+376 DMSKMASIPTGYKE
-390 LDKKIIGLLMGD
+390 LDKKIIGLLLGD
-402 VTVLSGLS
+402 VTVLSGGS
-410 GCVDCDTEYFNGTEW
+410 G
-425 KKISDYSYGDKVLQ
+425 
-439 YNKDG
+439 
-444 SAELVYPTDYIKKQC
+444 A
-459 DYLSLIKSKYGVNQC
+459 
-474 VSDEHRIV
+474 
-482 YQTSKK
+482 
-488 NLAIKTFAELKE
+488 
-500 QHAGSKHG
+500 
-508 FIGKFYTTFNYSGKG
+508 
-523 IPLSEFEIR
+523 
-532 LMCAIICDGHFCNLY
+532 
-547 KDKSTCRINLK
+547 
-558 KERKKQR
+558 
-565 LEWILGKLNMPIDK
+565 
-579 HQWNPKDLGYNSYL
+579 
-593 VKAPR
+593 
-598 IEKEFS
+598 
-604 NFWYDCNK
+604 
-612 EQMAIIC
+612 
-619 DEILNWD
+619 
-626 GYITPKRKNFS
+626 
-637 SISKKT
+637 
-643 IDFIQFCF
+643 
-651 ACCGYRSTISIDDR
+651 
-665 LGQKHYKNICYSLTI
+665 
-680 TKRNMVSIFA
+680 
-690 SNNPKK
+690 
-696 EFPIYKTKDGYKYC
+696 
-710 FSVPSGMLV
+710 
-719 LRREGRINI
+719 
-728 TGNSGK
+728 GK
-734 SSWIDCVVLNA
+734 SSWIDCVALNA
-745 VQRGYKVGIW
+745 IQRGYKVGIW
-755 SGELQDFRFQSWID
+755 SGELQDFRFQSWIN
-769 QIAAGKNYVCKKEG
+769 QIAAGKNYVCKREG
-783 YENYYYAPKNISN
+783 FENYYYAPKNISN
-796 QINKWLEGKLFLYNN
+796 QISNWLEGKLFLYNN

-817 QQLFADIKTLV
+817 QQLFADVKELV
-828 ENEGTQLVVLD
+828 DKEGVQLIVLD
-839 NLMALQIDSYDGDK
+839 NLMALQIDNYEGDK
-853 YTQQTRFINDLKEY
+853 YTQQTKFINDLKEY
-867 AKAKNIH
+867 AKAKNVH
-874 VILVC
+874 VLLVC
-879 HPRKEGGFL
+879 HPRKEGIFL

-896 ADLTNLADSVIII
+896 ADLTNLADSVFII

-928 VLPYLKYNSAIE
+928 VIPYLKYNSVIE

>member
-283 CPFNSSHRAPDS
+283 CSFNSSHRAPDS

-376 DMSKLVAIPTGYKE
+376 DMSKLIAIPTGYKE

-410 GCVDCDTEYFNGTEW
+410 G
-425 KKISDYSYGDKVLQ
+425 
-439 YNKDG
+439 
-444 SAELVYPTDYIKKQC
+444 
-459 DYLSLIKSKYGVNQC
+459 
-474 VSDEHRIV
+474 
-482 YQTSKK
+482 
-488 NLAIKTFAELKE
+488 
-500 QHAGSKHG
+500 
-508 FIGKFYTTFNYSGKG
+508 SGK
-523 IPLSEFEIR
+523 
-532 LMCAIICDGHFCNLY
+532 
-547 KDKSTCRINLK
+547 T
-558 KERKKQR
+558 
-565 LEWILGKLNMPIDK
+565 
-579 HQWNPKDLGYNSYL
+579 
-593 VKAPR
+593 
-598 IEKEFS
+598 
-604 NFWYDCNK
+604 
-612 EQMAIIC
+612 
-619 DEILNWD
+619 
-626 GYITPKRKNFS
+626 
-637 SISKKT
+637 
-643 IDFIQFCF
+643 
-651 ACCGYRSTISIDDR
+651 
-665 LGQKHYKNICYSLTI
+665 
-680 TKRNMVSIFA
+680 
-690 SNNPKK
+690 
-696 EFPIYKTKDGYKYC
+696 
-710 FSVPSGMLV
+710 
-719 LRREGRINI
+719 
-728 TGNSGK
+728 
-734 SSWIDCVVLNA
+734 SWIDCVVLNA

-783 YENYYYAPKNISN
+783 YENYYYAPKNIAN

-828 ENEGTQLVVLD
+828 ENEGTQLIVLD

-928 VLPYLKYNSAIE
+928 VIPYLKYNSVIE

-954 GMYYEVESRRLKNE
+954 GMYFEVESRRLKNE

-1002 NMSNQLPFGSELQE
+1002 NMSNQLPFGNELQE

>member
-334 EYQRHEHKMQYYSSQ
+334 EYQRHEHKMQYYSQQ

-376 DMSKLVAIPTGYKE
+376 DMSKMASIPTGYKE
-390 LDKKIIGLLMGD
+390 LDKKIIGLLLGD
-402 VTVLSGLS
+402 VTVLSGGS
-410 GCVDCDTEYFNGTEW
+410 G
-425 KKISDYSYGDKVLQ
+425 
-439 YNKDG
+439 
-444 SAELVYPTDYIKKQC
+444 A
-459 DYLSLIKSKYGVNQC
+459 
-474 VSDEHRIV
+474 
-482 YQTSKK
+482 
-488 NLAIKTFAELKE
+488 
-500 QHAGSKHG
+500 
-508 FIGKFYTTFNYSGKG
+508 
-523 IPLSEFEIR
+523 
-532 LMCAIICDGHFCNLY
+532 
-547 KDKSTCRINLK
+547 
-558 KERKKQR
+558 
-565 LEWILGKLNMPIDK
+565 
-579 HQWNPKDLGYNSYL
+579 
-593 VKAPR
+593 
-598 IEKEFS
+598 
-604 NFWYDCNK
+604 
-612 EQMAIIC
+612 
-619 DEILNWD
+619 
-626 GYITPKRKNFS
+626 
-637 SISKKT
+637 
-643 IDFIQFCF
+643 
-651 ACCGYRSTISIDDR
+651 
-665 LGQKHYKNICYSLTI
+665 
-680 TKRNMVSIFA
+680 
-690 SNNPKK
+690 
-696 EFPIYKTKDGYKYC
+696 
-710 FSVPSGMLV
+710 
-719 LRREGRINI
+719 
-728 TGNSGK
+728 GK
-734 SSWIDCVVLNA
+734 SSWIDCVALNA
-745 VQRGYKVGIW
+745 IQRGYKVGIW
-755 SGELQDFRFQSWID
+755 SGELQDFRFQSWIN
-769 QIAAGKNYVCKKEG
+769 QIAAGKNYVCKREG
-783 YENYYYAPKNISN
+783 FENYYYAPKNISN
-796 QINKWLEGKLFLYNN
+796 QISNWLEGKLFLYNN

-817 QQLFADIKTLV
+817 QQLFADVKELV
-828 ENEGTQLVVLD
+828 DKEGVQLIVLD
-839 NLMALQIDSYDGDK
+839 NLMALQIDNYEGDK
-853 YTQQTRFINDLKEY
+853 YTQQTKFINDLKEY
-867 AKAKNIH
+867 AKAKNVH
-874 VILVC
+874 VLLVC
-879 HPRKEGGFL
+879 HPRKEGIFL

-896 ADLTNLADSVIII
+896 ADLTNLADSVFII

-928 VLPYLKYNSAIE
+928 VLPYLKYNSVIE
-940 VCKNRSMGVIDLLV
+940 VCKNRSMGVIDLLI

>member
-45 NEIRKYDN
+45 NEIREYDN

-334 EYQRHEHKMQYYSSQ
+334 EYQRHEHKMQYYSQQ

-355 PKKEDSAK
+355 PKKEDSTK

-410 GCVDCDTEYFNGTEW
+410 G
-425 KKISDYSYGDKVLQ
+425 
-439 YNKDG
+439 
-444 SAELVYPTDYIKKQC
+444 
-459 DYLSLIKSKYGVNQC
+459 
-474 VSDEHRIV
+474 
-482 YQTSKK
+482 
-488 NLAIKTFAELKE
+488 
-500 QHAGSKHG
+500 
-508 FIGKFYTTFNYSGKG
+508 SGK
-523 IPLSEFEIR
+523 
-532 LMCAIICDGHFCNLY
+532 
-547 KDKSTCRINLK
+547 T
-558 KERKKQR
+558 
-565 LEWILGKLNMPIDK
+565 
-579 HQWNPKDLGYNSYL
+579 
-593 VKAPR
+593 
-598 IEKEFS
+598 
-604 NFWYDCNK
+604 
-612 EQMAIIC
+612 
-619 DEILNWD
+619 
-626 GYITPKRKNFS
+626 
-637 SISKKT
+637 
-643 IDFIQFCF
+643 
-651 ACCGYRSTISIDDR
+651 
-665 LGQKHYKNICYSLTI
+665 
-680 TKRNMVSIFA
+680 
-690 SNNPKK
+690 
-696 EFPIYKTKDGYKYC
+696 
-710 FSVPSGMLV
+710 
-719 LRREGRINI
+719 
-728 TGNSGK
+728 
-734 SSWIDCVVLNA
+734 SWIDCVVLNA

-769 QIAAGKNYVCKKEG
+769 QISAGKNYVCKKEG
-783 YENYYYAPKNISN
+783 YENYYYAPKNIAN

-828 ENEGTQLVVLD
+828 ENEGTQLIVLD

-928 VLPYLKYNSAIE
+928 VLPYLKYNSVIE